1 MAGKKESTYMYNA
14 KMSMRNLGND
24 LASSYFTNTINT
36 ASDVK
41 NGYQEVVN
49 SKKSSGFNGIKNRL
63 KQTALFKFASDLTK
77 NAFEGLRTGKFY
89 KSDDDLFGFDESA
102 FDFDFDTSSS
112 GGDFFYD
119 DSGDGTP
126 QQASSEPAKSY
137 NGDMA
142 TFGAV
147 GKLAKSMTGASKA
160 SSNAVINATVE
171 GLFKT
176 AHSINQTIV
185 SATSDLKAEVIEHK
199 GYLKSIAETAKEQL
213 VQQQKLVALQTE
225 MLTEHKAMKEMF
237 SDYMLPKINKKE
249 DEKERGVPEWYNA
262 IRKGDMLTAGKS
274 AAGEAFRAIDME
286 KTQGAFGLAKA
297 MLPMLLMTMGANPF
311 KFIKDFVIEGKLNK
325 WFGLDKFSQ
334 KIERMVGSTQDFAN
348 RQFQT
353 MSLSSNATARAVGKA
368 LMVKPES
375 LDKVATDKY
384 DKSGKVFFDGATREA
399 IVNVIPTY
407 LSSMVSLLSGKER
420 TVYDYNKGVFKT
432 ISQAKQEFQDN
443 RPKLDYEYERLAE
456 ILKKNMKDDDRKNL
470 DDERFLKLTKY
481 MMENMAKSGYD
492 ISTLKNHNYND
503 AKLHMDLKDD
513 QLSESDFYK
522 LRDLMYK
529 AETNKDTS
537 DSFWSI
543 NKSTKNYVWDRN
555 NYNVDYAQNARMNGG
570 IAMFNR
576 SDLLDQGA
584 VVGFGGG
591 KGKKMTYNYQN
602 PMAGENI
609 VDMSRKDGKVG
620 NIFGT
625 TMSDDEIALTREFI
639 KDNMGSL
646 LGLFK
651 ANMANALKD
660 LANTKLGDKLELKE
674 SEVYK
679 NLMKTSPYELE
690 AIIGHQRK
698 IERIVSGKLA
708 TEVFNQE
715 LDDFN
720 VTEKDKER
728 MADVLTDPTL
738 SEDERTKKAKAI
750 LYHSSEFKKK
760 LEEFKGKF
768 RDKTGIDIDEK
779 VESVQDAIN
788 DAKITATDVATGGT
802 ATDIGEKVDNAKKTI
817 KDYASK
823 AGDMVKDATT
833 SGVAKTKEF
842 YEKNKETIWN
852 VSKAA
857 MIGVAGIGIFKT
869 LKKSMV
875 GPLIGMTGLASPI
888 ALGAIALG
896 AGIYAYKNN
905 IFDKLFGDNKKAK
918 ELREKT
924 GRILKSTLVVGG
936 GIAGISGI
944 LSLATPLGFIG
955 PVNAALAGLAISIAG
970 ESKGFKKFLFGTE
983 EGSFLSNL
991 KTWMIGDKES
1001 GKKGILTKMTEKVT
1015 GFFSK
1020 GFKSMGRWF
1029 KLDVWEPLKSTFKPI
1044 KDFMSNTATK
1054 ILGSFTGLGDK
1065 LTGSFTADFV
1075 KPFFSKMKEKVI
1087 DPVAGFFKKI
1097 FGGIFGFLGKIIAA
1111 PFKGLRTLITGQTDS
1126 TVFASNYGSSNAQ
1139 VAEKAEYK
1147 ANMSAKEKL
1156 WNANKYK
1163 SLTEIMADST
1173 LSDKDKKTLR
1183 KMRAKE
1189 AMRDANEKAAK
1200 EATQKAKEEDE
1211 KDKEGKSGQ
1220 GIWDTATKYY
1230 FNQNKITSKIFG
1242 AFMGN
1247 STLCGLAALAQA
1259 ISAVLDTKVE
1269 PAMLA
1274 KRSFGWVGSRDG
1286 VSPEFMLE
1294 VCRKFGIGARYMKN
1308 PKAETM
1314 KKILKK
1320 DTIMIVEV
1328 DDFETDNLHY
1338 LVVRRIEGGMAYY
1351 SDPARRKN
1359 MVVSVDVL
1367 EAKARRAVYLYRK
1380 ADTSSQVA
1388 TGAPSVPITKEAE
1401 VIDPQKMV
1409 NEAKEA
1415 RMNGIV
1421 GTVKDLIN
1429 KAKGNVA
1436 NAKASDTGDAD
1447 EILEADGSKVKPGLI
1462 SKIKG
1467 LYNSAKDRVVGA
1479 ATSAKEKLLGATS
1492 KKKAAEYMTGK
1503 KSDLYI
1509 MLKDWKK
1516 KYQEDAIRLKETI
1529 ELQTSSLAYNAE
1541 YIKRI
1546 LVKVHGDIPGFGD
1559 KDIKN
1564 RHFSKL
1570 GNWFKRQWRRAKA
1583 LPGKIMSFL
1592 YTKFLQPIWDATKK
1606 TFGAFKMFLWNFPKW
1621 IFKQGWS
1628 KIVKPMLSLGFNMIK
1643 GFYGA
1648 FKNVAGFFKDIA
1660 VGFVKGVGTVFR
1672 MAVKGLFDSVVYT
1685 ITHLKDIMTGVGKAI
1700 WTAVKGVGH
1709 FIKWGVEAIG
1719 STIKWTVETI
1729 GKGIGWLITKAVDLA
1744 GFVGRSILGLFG
1756 MKRKAALQE
1765 VFVVGGTLDS
1775 VRVVEVVKAVG
1786 AVDLEYT
1793 ESLEKKLG
1801 PGAGAIQK
1809 AIRSG
1814 RSAWERM
1821 TGRRKSPN
1829 MKSGEEYAKIDKKQ
1843 DAEAQ
1848 QAIAYVDGEGKPAE
1862 EKKETSWWEKLFGGL
1877 ILGFAAWKTGLL
1889 GTIVDALK
1897 SGFGS
1902 LKDWLK
1908 KFFFGDDDD
1917 PEKIADQDKDRS
1929 DKNAYGYGTFGK
1941 SIEKWDQFLEKGPF
1955 GLKGGHIDRGL
1966 QKDHAI
1972 VSGVHA
1978 VAKPLLKAG
1987 AKIGLTQAAYRGG
2000 KAMTTAAFSWV
2011 KTHFL
2016 DAVKTWLKTSK
2027 VVKWFFSTRMVEGII
2042 KFFAKFGEKAAK
2054 DGAKAVAK
2062 NTAETTLRSAAY
2074 VAPPVGFIVD
2084 ALFFIGEFLW
2094 GMWKSSDIMGLN
2106 SNKVTWSMRLAVGF
2120 ANALYGLATTKW
2132 FLAWVP
2138 FVCPIDWIARNAYYY
2153 IFASDEE
2160 KAEYDKNHEEWEKD
2174 MKKLLEEEERKN
2186 KDQRAIEERLAKERM
2201 KIVDGAMDINDDSG
2215 WDYKPMTTTTN
2226 LDAEAAEVE
2235 SQKRLVGTPDA
2246 ELKKV
2251 ALEQSSKY
2259 TKEGKEAEDNKKRAE
2274 LEKKIAD
2281 RKAEDARREAERQAK
2296 KEAQEAKHNEAKKRM
2311 LGEMY
2316 GDGPLTGYGS
2326 ISVMTEE
2333 QKKKL
2338 KAGNNMFNR
2347 MVGKNVGPS
2356 PMEAAKE
2363 AIKNGQ
2369 DPNAAAKAAA
2379 DGQSV
2384 IAENVTLPA
2393 GSDPLSTDTTTQ
2405 SADSVVSNIRDYEAG
2420 PSNAMT
2426 DALNAAMFGGNA
2438 DFIKNLNLTAL
2449 ASSIGGMFGIDMFGN
2464 SLNSGGEG
2472 GTDGGGMPSGVV
2484 DYGKADTSG
2493 VKSLMSKYPSYKPQ
2507 MVQAWNTAK
2516 NLFGLNTARDLFRI
2530 SYSESGWNP
2539 TIVNP
2544 SQYPAAG
2551 LFQVVPGSR
2560 VEWGFDGRND
2570 NPINHTPEDQVIRVG
2585 KAMMKKMK
2593 EKGRDPVYKY
2603 MYRALHLPVSV
2614 NQDDNWYYYGKN
2626 GPRPSWYT
2634 ANKALDLDGDG
2645 YVRNWEVERHGMKKW
2660 ASADASA
2667 KLLGFEGFVDGS
2679 SASASKSSAIKPPTT
2694 ANILAKGI
2702 NDALKEKSSD
2712 KDNGNVKAG
2721 YGPMRHVNQTSPKWN
2736 KLSMGGM
2743 SFKEAGC
2750 GPAVMAMLLDKLDI
2764 KYDMA
2769 ELVRKAVAMKQGP
2782 MGGTPM
2788 KYFKIVL
2795 AEHGV
2800 SSAILAT
2807 NVVKTFIS
2815 ELKAGK
2821 SPILLT
2827 VSSTGSPHFI
2837 IGKEIKNGR
2846 LYINDPEK
2854 TSSDAITL
2862 NDIRLRKAK
2871 AILVYKVKGSV
2882 KNKLRTAIDV
2892 VKGGYGAVKS
2902 FIAPKFEGFGN
2913 AREAIYNV
2921 VERMVKSGAYGP
2933 AIINNTTS
2941 NNFDD
2946 ATKVIKAVK
2955 HAQSSSKNVTDLLSS
2970 IDSNIEKMT
2979 KSGTNEQIGDGS
2991 ILSSILTEV
3000 KNTNAYLA
3008 KLIEVM
3014 ANAVSGGNSKLTV
3027 NGRNIMTT
3035 VGGIPQPVTNGVSPD
3050 TVDFY
3055 RTVDRIVRGQ
3065 AL

>member
-147 GKLAKSMTGASKA
+147 GKLAKSMSGASKA

-470 DDERFLKLTKY
+470 DEERFLKLTKY
-481 MMENMAKSGYD
+481 MMENMSRAGYD
-492 ISTLKNHNYND
+492 IATLKNHNYND

-646 LGLFK
+646 FGLFK

-660 LANTKLGDKLELKE
+660 LADTKLGDKLGLKE

-698 IERIVSGKLA
+698 IERIISGKLA

-750 LYHSSEFKKK
+750 LYGSSEFKKK

-768 RDKTGIDIDEK
+768 KDKTGIDIDAK

-823 AGDMVKDATT
+823 AGDMVKDATS
-833 SGVAKTKEF
+833 SGIAKTKEF

-991 KTWMIGDKES
+991 KVWMIGDKES

-1075 KPFFSKMKEKVI
+1075 KPFFAKMKEKVI

-1259 ISAVLDTKVE
+1259 ISAILDTKVE

-1294 VCRKFGIGARYMKN
+1294 VCRKLGIGARYMKN

-1359 MVVSVDVL
+1359 MVVSVDLL

-1436 NAKASDTGDAD
+1436 KAKTSDTGDAD

-1648 FKNVAGFFKDIA
+1648 FKNVVGFFKDIA

-1801 PGAGAIQK
+1801 PGAGVIQK

-1814 RSAWERM
+1814 RSTWERL

-1862 EKKETSWWEKLFGGL
+1862 EKKETSWWEKLLGIGALGFGLWKSGILGKLFDVLSGLKDKLFEFLGVKDNKEEDFKDKPSRDRPAFGYGAFGDLVEWKDQILEKTGVTGSLNRDRERNMAYSSWTHLGLKLGAKVGITQLAVKGAKKGFKAISAQILKEIAEFGASSFGKKLFGKEAKGGL
-1877 ILGFAAWKTGLL
+1877 SKVFKMLMEKATKAAEKKVAQ
-1889 GTIVDALK
+1889 GTAEATVRTA
-1897 SGFGS
+1897 
-1902 LKDWLK
+1902 
-1908 KFFFGDDDD
+1908 
-1917 PEKIADQDKDRS
+1917 
-1929 DKNAYGYGTFGK
+1929 AYG
-1941 SIEKWDQFLEKGPF
+1941 
-1955 GLKGGHIDRGL
+1955 
-1966 QKDHAI
+1966 
-1972 VSGVHA
+1972 
-1978 VAKPLLKAG
+1978 
-1987 AKIGLTQAAYRGG
+1987 
-2000 KAMTTAAFSWV
+2000 
-2011 KTHFL
+2011 
-2016 DAVKTWLKTSK
+2016 
-2027 VVKWFFSTRMVEGII
+2027 
-2042 KFFAKFGEKAAK
+2042 
-2054 DGAKAVAK
+2054 
-2062 NTAETTLRSAAY
+2062 
-2074 VAPPVGFIVD
+2074 APPVGLLID
-2084 ALFFIGEFLW
+2084 ALFALGNFIY
-2094 GMWKSSDIMGLN
+2094 GMWNAKDIMGLT
-2106 SNKVTWSMRLAVGF
+2106 KVSWKMRFAVGF
-2120 ANALYGLATTKW
+2120 ASAVYDIFSSKLVFAWIPIVVPLE
-2132 FLAWVP
+2132 FLA
-2138 FVCPIDWIARNAYYY
+2138 RNIYYY
-2153 IFASDEE
+2153 CIANDEE
-2160 KAEYDKNHEEWEKD
+2160 KIAYDKDHAKWE
-2174 MKKLLEEEERKN
+2174 
-2186 KDQRAIEERLAKERM
+2186 
-2201 KIVDGAMDINDDSG
+2201 
-2215 WDYKPMTTTTN
+2215 
-2226 LDAEAAEVE
+2226 
-2235 SQKRLVGTPDA
+2235 
-2246 ELKKV
+2246 ELKK
-2251 ALEQSSKY
+2251 AEDEKERKAREAQEKNMKQLQETSKDFEDGFKY
-2259 TKEGKEAEDNKKRAE
+2259 TDTGFFDIDTSAIKAPSLSQTE
-2274 LEKKIAD
+2274 LD
-2281 RKAEDARREAERQAK
+2281 RMNAQVKQNTVNA
-2296 KEAQEAKHNEAKKRM
+2296 EAQEAERNKRYQENKEKARKDRDESVKRM
-2311 LGEMY
+2311 IYTDDG
-2316 GDGPLTGYGS
+2316 GNVVGAGPLAGYGS

-2347 MVGKNVGPS
+2347 MVGKDVGPS

-2393 GSDPLSTDTTTQ
+2393 GSDPLSTDAVVQ

-2420 PSNAMT
+2420 PSNSMT

-2464 SLNSGGEG
+2464 SLNSGDGSTSG
-2472 GTDGGGMPSGVV
+2472 GTYGGTEYTGTPDNRKLQERAKDPAFRKKMQDMWNYAS
-2484 DYGKADTSG
+2484 
-2493 VKSLMSKYPSYKPQ
+2493 SKWGPD
-2507 MVQAWNTAK
+2507 V
-2516 NLFGLNTARDLFRI
+2516 ARNMLAI
-2530 SYSESGWNP
+2530 SYSESRWRQDAYNKTGG
-2539 TIVNP
+2539 
-2544 SQYPAAG
+2544 AAG
-2551 LFQVVPGSR
+2551 MFQVISKYRPA
-2560 VEWGFDGRND
+2560 WGFAPNEDPRNFSPMEQIARVGPKLMSQLGRHEPTVHNLYAILHY
-2570 NPINHTPEDQVIRVG
+2570 PKSLGYKPDQVVYSRGSLEYSWNHRLDRNKDGHV
-2585 KAMMKKMK
+2585 KAGEVTEFAAEAYPQTKKAAMEMGLTGYAVDK
-2593 EKGRDPVYKY
+2593 FNPYSVKQGTK
-2603 MYRALHLPVSV
+2603 MYTEGATLSQKAGLEA
-2614 NQDDNWYYYGKN
+2614 GN
-2626 GPRPSWYT
+2626 GP
-2634 ANKALDLDGDG
+2634 
-2645 YVRNWEVERHGMKKW
+2645 
-2660 ASADASA
+2660 
-2667 KLLGFEGFVDGS
+2667 
-2679 SASASKSSAIKPPTT
+2679 
-2694 ANILAKGI
+2694 
-2702 NDALKEKSSD
+2702 
-2712 KDNGNVKAG
+2712 AG
-2721 YGPMRHVNQTSPKWN
+2721 YGPIRHVNQTSSKWN
-2736 KLSMGGM
+2736 KLSMGGL
-2743 SFKEAGC
+2743 SFREAGC
-2750 GPAVMAMLLDKLDI
+2750 GPSVMAMLLDKLDI

-2769 ELVRKAVAMKQGP
+2769 ELVRKAIAMKQGP

-2788 KYFKIVL
+2788 SYFKSIL
-2795 AEHGV
+2795 AEHRIQ
-2800 SSAILAT
+2800 SSIVT
-2807 NVVKTFIS
+2807 SNVVKLFLA
-2815 ELKAGK
+2815 ELKAGR

-2827 VSSTGSPHFI
+2827 VSSTGAPHFI
-2837 IGKEIKNGR
+2837 IGKELRNNKI
-2846 LYINDPEK
+2846 YINDPEK
-2854 TSSDAITL
+2854 TNSEAITL
-2862 NDIRLRKAK
+2862 NDKRLRMAK
-2871 AILVYKVKGSV
+2871 AILIYKTKSAVAH
-2882 KNKLRTAIDV
+2882 KLRTAIDV

>member
-14 KMSMRNLGND
+14 KMSMRNIGND
-24 LASSYFTNTINT
+24 LVSSNFSNTKNTIT
-36 ASDVK
+36 DVK
-41 NGYQEVVN
+41 NGYQEIVN
-49 SKKSSGFNGIKNRL
+49 GRKSSGFNGIKNRL
-63 KQTALFKFASDLTK
+63 KQTALFRFATDLTK

-89 KSDDDLFGFDESA
+89 KSDDEMLGIDDSA
-102 FDFDFDTSSS
+102 FDFDFDIDTSS
-112 GGDFFYD
+112 GDNFFYD

-137 NGDMA
+137 SGDA
-142 TFGAV
+142 VTFGVV

-176 AHSINQTIV
+176 ANSINQTIV

-249 DEKERGVPEWYNA
+249 DETERGIPEWYNSM
-262 IRKGDMLTAGKS
+262 RKGQMLESIKS
-274 AAGEAFRAIDME
+274 IGGEAVRAIDME
-286 KTQGAFGLAKA
+286 KTQGMFSIAKA
-297 MLPMLLMTMGANPF
+297 MLPMLLMAYGKNPF
-311 KFIKDFVIEGKLNK
+311 KLVNDFILEPFLNK
-325 WFGLDKFSQ
+325 KFGLGDMSKKLERTFS
-334 KIERMVGSTQDFAN
+334 STQDFVN
-348 RQFQT
+348 RQFMT
-353 MSLSSNATARAVGKA
+353 MSLSSSPTLRAMGSA

-375 LDKVATDKY
+375 IDNVKTDKY
-384 DKSGKVFFDGATREA
+384 KPSERAFFDGATREA

-420 TVYDYNKGVFKT
+420 TVYDYNKGVFRTMSEVSREYK
-432 ISQAKQEFQDN
+432 DN
-443 RPKLDYEYERLAE
+443 LPTLDYETEKLTSLIE
-456 ILKKNMKDDDRKNL
+456 KKMDEKDKKNL
-470 DDERFLKLTKY
+470 DRDRLEQLSKIIMVNLS
-481 MMENMAKSGYD
+481 KSGYD
-492 ISTLKNHNYND
+492 LASIKNHSYAD
-503 AKLHMDLKDD
+503 AKSHFNLGDKE
-513 QLSESDFYK
+513 LSESDFYK
-522 LRDLMYK
+522 LRDIFARM
-529 AETNKDTS
+529 ETDEDTARR
-537 DSFWSI
+537 FQEL
-543 NKSTKNYVWDRN
+543 NKSTKNFTNSRN
-555 NYNVDYAQNARMNGG
+555 TYNENIATTGRMTGYMPLFNGSNKLDGGAALGLNGG
-570 IAMFNR
+570 R
-576 SDLLDQGA
+576 D
-584 VVGFGGG
+584 G
-591 KGKKMTYNYQN
+591 KGNVYNYEHPLQAEREQAILKN
-602 PMAGENI
+602 
-609 VDMSRKDGKVG
+609 KDGLVG

-625 TMSDDEIALTREFI
+625 TMSDEEVRMTREFSEENS
-639 KDNMGSL
+639 K
-646 LGLFK
+646 GLKIFK
-651 ANMANALKD
+651 GQINTFLKD
-660 LANTKLGDKLELKE
+660 IFNSDMVKKL
-674 SEVYK
+674 
-679 NLMKTSPYELE
+679 NLDSKKWYQDFMQTSPYALQS
-690 AIIGHQRK
+690 IIGFQKK
-698 IERIVSGKLA
+698 IEEITGGKL
-708 TEVFNQE
+708 TEELLNVE
-715 LDDFN
+715 LDRFD
-720 VTEKDKER
+720 VTDKDKEKIKEYL
-728 MADVLTDPTL
+728 ADTTL
-738 SEDERTKKAKAI
+738 SAEDRKKKIKDI
-750 LYHSSEFKKK
+750 LMSSSAFKKK
-760 LEEFKGKF
+760 VEELKSVFKK
-768 RDKTGIDIDEK
+768 RSGIDIDEK
-779 VESVQDAIN
+779 IQE
-788 DAKITATDVATGGT
+788 AKDTIDDVKSGGT
-802 ATDIGEKVDNAKKTI
+802 ETDLGDKVDKAKNTI
-817 KDYASK
+817 KDYALK
-823 AGDMVKDATT
+823 AKGMIKDATS
-833 SGVAKTKEF
+833 SGVEKTKEF

-991 KTWMIGDKES
+991 KVWMIGDKES
-1001 GKKGILTKMTEKVT
+1001 GKKGILTRMTEKVT

-1075 KPFFSKMKEKVI
+1075 KPFFAKMKEKVI

-1156 WNANKYK
+1156 WNDNKYK
-1163 SLTEIMADST
+1163 MTSLKDIDNIEG
-1173 LSDKDKKTLR
+1173 LSKKDKKTLR
-1183 KMRAKE
+1183 KMYVKE
-1189 AMRDANEKAAK
+1189 KMREHEEANAV
-1200 EATQKAKEEDE
+1200 QKAKEEDE

-1359 MVVSVDVL
+1359 MVVSVDLL

-1415 RMNGIV
+1415 HMNGIV

-1436 NAKASDTGDAD
+1436 NAKASDAGDAD

-1606 TFGAFKMFLWNFPKW
+1606 TFGAFKLFLWNFPKW

-1628 KIVKPMLSLGFNMIK
+1628 KIVKPMLNLGLNMIK

-1648 FKNVAGFFKDIA
+1648 FKNVVGFFKDIA

-1685 ITHLKDIMTGVGKAI
+1685 ITHLKDIMTGVGQAI

-1801 PGAGAIQK
+1801 PGAGVIQK

-1862 EKKETSWWEKLFGGL
+1862 EKKETSWWEKLLGIGALGFGLWKSGILGKLFDVLSGLKDKLFEFLGVKDNKEEDFKDKPSRDRPAFGYGAFGDLVEWKDQILEKTGVTGSLNRDRERNMAYSSWTHLGLKLGAKVGITQLAVKGAKKGFKAISSQILKEIAEFGASSFGKKLFGKEAKGGL
-1877 ILGFAAWKTGLL
+1877 SKVFKMLMEKATKAAEKKVAQ
-1889 GTIVDALK
+1889 GTAEATVRTA
-1897 SGFGS
+1897 
-1902 LKDWLK
+1902 
-1908 KFFFGDDDD
+1908 
-1917 PEKIADQDKDRS
+1917 
-1929 DKNAYGYGTFGK
+1929 AYG
-1941 SIEKWDQFLEKGPF
+1941 
-1955 GLKGGHIDRGL
+1955 
-1966 QKDHAI
+1966 
-1972 VSGVHA
+1972 
-1978 VAKPLLKAG
+1978 
-1987 AKIGLTQAAYRGG
+1987 
-2000 KAMTTAAFSWV
+2000 
-2011 KTHFL
+2011 
-2016 DAVKTWLKTSK
+2016 
-2027 VVKWFFSTRMVEGII
+2027 
-2042 KFFAKFGEKAAK
+2042 
-2054 DGAKAVAK
+2054 
-2062 NTAETTLRSAAY
+2062 
-2074 VAPPVGFIVD
+2074 APPVGLLID
-2084 ALFFIGEFLW
+2084 ALFALGNFIY
-2094 GMWKSSDIMGLN
+2094 GMWNAKDIMGLT
-2106 SNKVTWSMRLAVGF
+2106 KVSWKMRFAVGF
-2120 ANALYGLATTKW
+2120 ASAVYDIFSSKLVFAWIPIVVPLE
-2132 FLAWVP
+2132 FLA
-2138 FVCPIDWIARNAYYY
+2138 RNIYYY
-2153 IFASDEE
+2153 CIANDEE
-2160 KAEYDKNHEEWEKD
+2160 KIAYDKDHAKWE
-2174 MKKLLEEEERKN
+2174 
-2186 KDQRAIEERLAKERM
+2186 
-2201 KIVDGAMDINDDSG
+2201 
-2215 WDYKPMTTTTN
+2215 
-2226 LDAEAAEVE
+2226 
-2235 SQKRLVGTPDA
+2235 
-2246 ELKKV
+2246 ELKK
-2251 ALEQSSKY
+2251 AEDEKERKAREAQEKNMKQLQETSKDFEDGFKY
-2259 TKEGKEAEDNKKRAE
+2259 TDTGFFDIDTTAIKAPSLSQTE
-2274 LEKKIAD
+2274 LD
-2281 RKAEDARREAERQAK
+2281 RMNAQVKQNTVNA
-2296 KEAQEAKHNEAKKRM
+2296 EAQEAERNKRYQENKEKARKDRDESVKRM
-2311 LGEMY
+2311 IYTDDG
-2316 GDGPLTGYGS
+2316 GNTVGAGPLAGYGS

-2347 MVGKNVGPS
+2347 MVGKDVGPS

-2384 IAENVTLPA
+2384 IADNVTLPA
-2393 GSDPLSTDTTTQ
+2393 GSDPLSTDAVVQ

-2420 PSNAMT
+2420 PSNSMT

-2464 SLNSGGEG
+2464 SLNSGDG

-2507 MVQAWNTAK
+2507 MVAAWNTAK

-2585 KAMMKKMK
+2585 RAMMKKMK

-2679 SASASKSSAIKPPTT
+2679 SATASKSSAIKPPTT

-2712 KDNGNVKAG
+2712 KDSGNVKAG

-2902 FIAPKFEGFGN
+2902 FVAPKFEGFGN

>member
-137 NGDMA
+137 SGDMA

-456 ILKKNMKDDDRKNL
+456 ILKKNMSKDDRDNL
-470 DDERFLKLTKY
+470 DEERFLKLTKY
-481 MMENMAKSGYD
+481 MMENMSRSGYD
-492 ISTLKNHNYND
+492 IATLKNHNYND

-529 AETNKDTS
+529 AETNKDTA

-660 LANTKLGDKLELKE
+660 LADTKLGDKLGLKE

-698 IERIVSGKLA
+698 IERIISGKLA

-750 LYHSSEFKKK
+750 LYGSSEFKKK

-768 RDKTGIDIDEK
+768 KDKTGIDIDEK

-823 AGDMVKDATT
+823 AGDMVKDATS

-991 KTWMIGDKES
+991 KVWMIGDKES

-1075 KPFFSKMKEKVI
+1075 KPFFAKMKEKVI

-1156 WNANKYK
+1156 WNDNKYK
-1163 SLTEIMADST
+1163 MTSLKDIDNIEG
-1173 LSDKDKKTLR
+1173 LSKKDKKTLR
-1183 KMRAKE
+1183 KMYVKE
-1189 AMRDANEKAAK
+1189 KMREHEEANAV
-1200 EATQKAKEEDE
+1200 QKAKEEDE

-1359 MVVSVDVL
+1359 MVVSVDLL

-1380 ADTSSQVA
+1380 AETSTQVA
-1388 TGAPSVPITKEAE
+1388 TGAPSVPVNKEVE

-1436 NAKASDTGDAD
+1436 NAKASDAGDAD

-1606 TFGAFKMFLWNFPKW
+1606 TFGAFKLFLWNFPKW

-1628 KIVKPMLSLGFNMIK
+1628 KIVKPMLNLGLNMIK

-1648 FKNVAGFFKDIA
+1648 FKNVVGFFKDIA

-1862 EKKETSWWEKLFGGL
+1862 EKKETSWWEKLLGIGALGFGLWKSGILGKLFDVLSGLKDKLFEFLGVKDNKEEDFKDKPSRDRPAFGYGSFGDLVEWKDQILEKTGVTGSLNRDRERNMAYSSWAHLGLKLGTKVGVTQLAVKGAKKGFKAISSQILKEIAEFGASSFGKKLFGKEAKGGL
-1877 ILGFAAWKTGLL
+1877 SKVFKMLMEKATKAAEKKVAQ
-1889 GTIVDALK
+1889 GTAEATVRTA
-1897 SGFGS
+1897 
-1902 LKDWLK
+1902 
-1908 KFFFGDDDD
+1908 
-1917 PEKIADQDKDRS
+1917 
-1929 DKNAYGYGTFGK
+1929 AYG
-1941 SIEKWDQFLEKGPF
+1941 
-1955 GLKGGHIDRGL
+1955 
-1966 QKDHAI
+1966 
-1972 VSGVHA
+1972 
-1978 VAKPLLKAG
+1978 
-1987 AKIGLTQAAYRGG
+1987 
-2000 KAMTTAAFSWV
+2000 
-2011 KTHFL
+2011 
-2016 DAVKTWLKTSK
+2016 
-2027 VVKWFFSTRMVEGII
+2027 
-2042 KFFAKFGEKAAK
+2042 
-2054 DGAKAVAK
+2054 
-2062 NTAETTLRSAAY
+2062 
-2074 VAPPVGFIVD
+2074 APPVGLLID
-2084 ALFFIGEFLW
+2084 ALFALGNFIY
-2094 GMWKSSDIMGLN
+2094 GMWNAKDIMGLT
-2106 SNKVTWSMRLAVGF
+2106 KVSWKMRFAVGF
-2120 ANALYGLATTKW
+2120 ASAVYDIFSSKLVFAWIPIVVPLE
-2132 FLAWVP
+2132 FLA
-2138 FVCPIDWIARNAYYY
+2138 RNIYYY
-2153 IFASDEE
+2153 CIANDEE
-2160 KAEYDKNHEEWEKD
+2160 KIAYDKDHAKWE
-2174 MKKLLEEEERKN
+2174 
-2186 KDQRAIEERLAKERM
+2186 
-2201 KIVDGAMDINDDSG
+2201 
-2215 WDYKPMTTTTN
+2215 
-2226 LDAEAAEVE
+2226 
-2235 SQKRLVGTPDA
+2235 
-2246 ELKKV
+2246 ELKK
-2251 ALEQSSKY
+2251 AEDEKERKAREAQEKNMKQLQETSKDFEDGFKY
-2259 TKEGKEAEDNKKRAE
+2259 TDTGFFDIDTSAIKAPSLSQTE
-2274 LEKKIAD
+2274 LD
-2281 RKAEDARREAERQAK
+2281 RMNAQVKQNTVNA
-2296 KEAQEAKHNEAKKRM
+2296 EAQEAERNKRYQENKEKARKDRDESVKRM
-2311 LGEMY
+2311 IYTDDG
-2316 GDGPLTGYGS
+2316 GNTVGAGPLVGYGS

-2384 IAENVTLPA
+2384 NADNVTLPA
-2393 GSDPLSTDTTTQ
+2393 GSDPLSTDAVVQ
-2405 SADSVVSNIRDYEAG
+2405 NADSVVSNIRDYEAG
-2420 PSNAMT
+2420 PSNSMT

-2464 SLNSGGEG
+2464 SLNSGDG

-2507 MVQAWNTAK
+2507 MVAAWNTAK

-2585 KAMMKKMK
+2585 RAMMKKMK

-2626 GPRPSWYT
+2626 GPRPSWYK
-2634 ANKALDLDGDG
+2634 ANSALDLDGDG

-2712 KDNGNVKAG
+2712 KNQDNGNVKAG

-2933 AIINNTTS
+2933 AVINNTTS

>member
-14 KMSMRNLGND
+14 KMSMRNIGND
-24 LASSYFTNTINT
+24 LVSSNFSNTKNTIT
-36 ASDVK
+36 DVK
-41 NGYQEVVN
+41 NGYQEIVN
-49 SKKSSGFNGIKNRL
+49 GRKSSGFNGIKNRL
-63 KQTALFKFASDLTK
+63 KQTALFRFATDLTK

-89 KSDDDLFGFDESA
+89 KSDDEMLGIDDSA
-102 FDFDFDTSSS
+102 FDFDFDIDTSS
-112 GGDFFYD
+112 GDNFFYD

-137 NGDMA
+137 SGDA
-142 TFGAV
+142 VTFGAV

-176 AHSINQTIV
+176 ANSINQTIV

-249 DEKERGVPEWYNA
+249 DETERGIPEWYNSM
-262 IRKGDMLTAGKS
+262 RKGQMLESMKS
-274 AAGEAFRAIDME
+274 IGGEAVRAIDME
-286 KTQGAFGLAKA
+286 KTQGMFSIAKA
-297 MLPMLLMTMGANPF
+297 MLPMLLMAYGKNPF
-311 KFIKDFVIEGKLNK
+311 KLVNDFILEPFLNK
-325 WFGLDKFSQ
+325 KFGLGDMSKKLERTFS
-334 KIERMVGSTQDFAN
+334 STQDFVN
-348 RQFQT
+348 RQFMT
-353 MSLSSNATARAVGKA
+353 MSLSSSPTLRAMGSA

-375 LDKVATDKY
+375 IDNVKTDKY
-384 DKSGKVFFDGATREA
+384 KPSERAFFDGATREA

-420 TVYDYNKGVFKT
+420 TVYDYNKGVFRTMSEVSREYK
-432 ISQAKQEFQDN
+432 DN
-443 RPKLDYEYERLAE
+443 LPTLDYETEKLTSLIE
-456 ILKKNMKDDDRKNL
+456 KKMDEKDKKNL
-470 DDERFLKLTKY
+470 DRDRLEQLSKIIMVNLS
-481 MMENMAKSGYD
+481 KSGYD
-492 ISTLKNHNYND
+492 LASIKNHSYAD
-503 AKLHMDLKDD
+503 AKSHFNLGDKE
-513 QLSESDFYK
+513 LSESDFYK
-522 LRDLMYK
+522 LRDIFARM
-529 AETNKDTS
+529 ETDEDTARR
-537 DSFWSI
+537 FQEL
-543 NKSTKNYVWDRN
+543 NKSTKNFTNSRN
-555 NYNVDYAQNARMNGG
+555 TYNENIATTGRMTGYMPLFNGSNKLDGGATLGLNGG
-570 IAMFNR
+570 R
-576 SDLLDQGA
+576 D
-584 VVGFGGG
+584 G
-591 KGKKMTYNYQN
+591 KGNVYNYEHPLQAEREQAILKN
-602 PMAGENI
+602 
-609 VDMSRKDGKVG
+609 KDGLVG

-625 TMSDDEIALTREFI
+625 TMSDEEVRMTREFSEENS
-639 KDNMGSL
+639 K
-646 LGLFK
+646 GLKIFK
-651 ANMANALKD
+651 GQINTFLKD
-660 LANTKLGDKLELKE
+660 IFNSDMVKKL
-674 SEVYK
+674 
-679 NLMKTSPYELE
+679 NLDSKKWYQDFMQTSPYALQS
-690 AIIGHQRK
+690 IIGFQKK
-698 IERIVSGKLA
+698 IEEITGGKL
-708 TEVFNQE
+708 TEELLNVE
-715 LDDFN
+715 LDRFD
-720 VTEKDKER
+720 VTDKDKEKIKEYL
-728 MADVLTDPTL
+728 ADTTL
-738 SEDERTKKAKAI
+738 SAEDRKKKIKDI
-750 LYHSSEFKKK
+750 LMSSSSFKKK
-760 LEEFKGKF
+760 VEELKSVFKK
-768 RDKTGIDIDEK
+768 RSGIDIDDKIQE
-779 VESVQDAIN
+779 
-788 DAKITATDVATGGT
+788 AKDTIDDIKSGGT
-802 ATDIGEKVDNAKKTI
+802 DTDLGDKVDKAKNTI
-817 KDYASK
+817 KDYALK
-823 AGDMVKDATT
+823 AKGMIKDATS
-833 SGVAKTKEF
+833 SGVEKTKEF

-857 MIGVAGIGIFKT
+857 MIGAAGVGIFKT

-875 GPLIGMTGLASPI
+875 GPLIGVTGLASPI

-944 LSLATPLGFIG
+944 LSMATPLGFIG

-1075 KPFFSKMKEKVI
+1075 KPFFAKMKEKVI

-1156 WNANKYK
+1156 WNENKYK
-1163 SLTEIMADST
+1163 MTSLNDIDNIEG
-1173 LSDKDKKTLR
+1173 LSKKDKKTLR
-1183 KMRAKE
+1183 KMYVKE
-1189 AMRDANEKAAK
+1189 KMREREEADAV
-1200 EATQKAKEEDE
+1200 QKAKEADE

-1259 ISAVLDTKVE
+1259 ISTVLDTKVE

-1359 MVVSVDVL
+1359 MVVSVDLL

-1380 ADTSSQVA
+1380 AETSSQVA

-1436 NAKASDTGDAD
+1436 KAKATDAVDAD

-1479 ATSAKEKLLGATS
+1479 ASSAKEKLLGATS

-1570 GNWFKRQWRRAKA
+1570 GNWFKKKWRAAKA

-1648 FKNVAGFFKDIA
+1648 FKNVVGFFKDIA
-1660 VGFVKGVGTVFR
+1660 VGFVKGVGTVFK

-1744 GFVGRSILGLFG
+1744 GFVGRSIMGLFG

-1801 PGAGAIQK
+1801 PGAGVIQK
-1809 AIRSG
+1809 AIKSG
-1814 RSAWERM
+1814 RSTWERL

-1862 EKKETSWWEKLFGGL
+1862 EKKETSWWEKLLGIGALGFGLWKSGILGKLFDVLSGLKDKLFEFLGVKDNKEEDFKDKPSRDRPAFGYGAFGDLVEWKDQILEKTGVTGSLNRDRERNMAYSSWTHLGLKLGTKVGVTQLAVKGAKKGFKAISAQILKEIAEFGASSFGKKLFGKEAKGGL
-1877 ILGFAAWKTGLL
+1877 SKVFKMLMEKATKAAEKKVAQ
-1889 GTIVDALK
+1889 GTAEATVRTA
-1897 SGFGS
+1897 
-1902 LKDWLK
+1902 
-1908 KFFFGDDDD
+1908 
-1917 PEKIADQDKDRS
+1917 
-1929 DKNAYGYGTFGK
+1929 AYG
-1941 SIEKWDQFLEKGPF
+1941 
-1955 GLKGGHIDRGL
+1955 
-1966 QKDHAI
+1966 
-1972 VSGVHA
+1972 
-1978 VAKPLLKAG
+1978 
-1987 AKIGLTQAAYRGG
+1987 
-2000 KAMTTAAFSWV
+2000 
-2011 KTHFL
+2011 
-2016 DAVKTWLKTSK
+2016 
-2027 VVKWFFSTRMVEGII
+2027 
-2042 KFFAKFGEKAAK
+2042 
-2054 DGAKAVAK
+2054 
-2062 NTAETTLRSAAY
+2062 
-2074 VAPPVGFIVD
+2074 APPVGLLID
-2084 ALFFIGEFLW
+2084 ALFALGNFIY
-2094 GMWKSSDIMGLN
+2094 GMWNAKDIMGLT
-2106 SNKVTWSMRLAVGF
+2106 KVSWKMRFAVGF
-2120 ANALYGLATTKW
+2120 ASAVYDIFSSKLVFAWIPIVVPLE
-2132 FLAWVP
+2132 FLA
-2138 FVCPIDWIARNAYYY
+2138 RNIYYY
-2153 IFASDEE
+2153 CIANDEE
-2160 KAEYDKNHEEWEKD
+2160 KIAYDKDHAKWE
-2174 MKKLLEEEERKN
+2174 
-2186 KDQRAIEERLAKERM
+2186 
-2201 KIVDGAMDINDDSG
+2201 
-2215 WDYKPMTTTTN
+2215 
-2226 LDAEAAEVE
+2226 
-2235 SQKRLVGTPDA
+2235 
-2246 ELKKV
+2246 ELKK
-2251 ALEQSSKY
+2251 AEDEKERKAREAQEKNMKQLQETSKDFEDGFKY
-2259 TKEGKEAEDNKKRAE
+2259 TDTGFFDIDTSAIKAPSLSQAE
-2274 LEKKIAD
+2274 LD
-2281 RKAEDARREAERQAK
+2281 RMNAQVKQNTVNA
-2296 KEAQEAKHNEAKKRM
+2296 EAQEAERNKRYQENKEKARKDRDESVKRM
-2311 LGEMY
+2311 IYTDDG
-2316 GDGPLTGYGS
+2316 GNVVGAGPLAGYGS

-2369 DPNAAAKAAA
+2369 DPNAATKAAA

-2384 IAENVTLPA
+2384 IVENVTLPA
-2393 GSDPLSTDTTTQ
+2393 GSDPLSTDAVVQ
-2405 SADSVVSNIRDYEAG
+2405 NADSVVSNIRDYEAG

-2464 SLNSGGEG
+2464 SLNSGDG

-2493 VKSLMSKYPSYKPQ
+2493 VKSLMSKHPSYKPQ

-2626 GPRPSWYT
+2626 GPRPSWYK
-2634 ANKALDLDGDG
+2634 ANSALDLDGDG

-2679 SASASKSSAIKPPTT
+2679 SATASKSSAIKPPTT
-2694 ANILAKGI
+2694 TNILAKGI

-2712 KDNGNVKAG
+2712 KNQDNGNVKAG

-2933 AIINNTTS
+2933 AVINNTTS

>member
-14 KMSMRNLGND
+14 KMSMRNIGND
-24 LASSYFTNTINT
+24 LVSSNFSNTKNTIT
-36 ASDVK
+36 DVK
-41 NGYQEVVN
+41 NGYQEIVN
-49 SKKSSGFNGIKNRL
+49 GRKSSGFNGIKNRL
-63 KQTALFKFASDLTK
+63 KQTALFRFATDLTK

-89 KSDDDLFGFDESA
+89 KSDDEMLGIDDSA
-102 FDFDFDTSSS
+102 FDFDFDIDTSS
-112 GGDFFYD
+112 GDNFFYD

-137 NGDMA
+137 SGDIA
-142 TFGAV
+142 TFGVV

-176 AHSINQTIV
+176 ANSINQTIV

-249 DEKERGVPEWYNA
+249 DETERGIPEWYNSM
-262 IRKGDMLTAGKS
+262 RKGQMLESMKS
-274 AAGEAFRAIDME
+274 IGGEAVRAIDME
-286 KTQGAFGLAKA
+286 KTQGMFSIAKA
-297 MLPMLLMTMGANPF
+297 MLPMLLMAYGKNPF
-311 KFIKDFVIEGKLNK
+311 KLVNDFILEPFLNK
-325 WFGLDKFSQ
+325 KFGLGDMSKKLERTFS
-334 KIERMVGSTQDFAN
+334 STQDFVN
-348 RQFQT
+348 RQFMT
-353 MSLSSNATARAVGKA
+353 MSLSSSPTLRAMGSA

-375 LDKVATDKY
+375 IDNVKTDKY
-384 DKSGKVFFDGATREA
+384 KPSERAFFDGATREA

-420 TVYDYNKGVFKT
+420 TVYDYNKGVFRTMSEVSREYK
-432 ISQAKQEFQDN
+432 DN
-443 RPKLDYEYERLAE
+443 LPTLDYETEKLTSLIE
-456 ILKKNMKDDDRKNL
+456 KKMDEKDKKNL
-470 DDERFLKLTKY
+470 DRDRLEQLSKIIMVNLS
-481 MMENMAKSGYD
+481 KSGYD
-492 ISTLKNHNYND
+492 LASIKNHSYAD
-503 AKLHMDLKDD
+503 AKSHFNLGDKE
-513 QLSESDFYK
+513 LSESDFYK
-522 LRDLMYK
+522 LRDIFARM
-529 AETNKDTS
+529 ETDEDTARR
-537 DSFWSI
+537 FQEL
-543 NKSTKNYVWDRN
+543 NKSTKNFTNSRN
-555 NYNVDYAQNARMNGG
+555 TYNENIATTGRMTGYMPLFNGS
-570 IAMFNR
+570 NK
-576 SDLLDQGA
+576 LDGGA
-584 VVGFGGG
+584 TLGLAGGRDG
-591 KGKKMTYNYQN
+591 KGNVYNYEHPLQAEREQAILKN
-602 PMAGENI
+602 
-609 VDMSRKDGKVG
+609 KDGLVG

-625 TMSDDEIALTREFI
+625 TMSDEEVRMTREFSEENS
-639 KDNMGSL
+639 K
-646 LGLFK
+646 GLKIFK
-651 ANMANALKD
+651 GQINTFLKD
-660 LANTKLGDKLELKE
+660 IFNSDMVKKL
-674 SEVYK
+674 
-679 NLMKTSPYELE
+679 NLDSKKWYQDFMQTSPYALQS
-690 AIIGHQRK
+690 IIGFQKK
-698 IERIVSGKLA
+698 IEEITGGKL
-708 TEVFNQE
+708 TEELLNVE
-715 LDDFN
+715 LDRFD
-720 VTEKDKER
+720 VTDKDKEKIKEYL
-728 MADVLTDPTL
+728 ADTTL
-738 SEDERTKKAKAI
+738 SAEDRKKKIKDI
-750 LYHSSEFKKK
+750 LMSSSAFKKK
-760 LEEFKGKF
+760 VEELKSVFKK
-768 RDKTGIDIDEK
+768 RSGIDIDEK
-779 VESVQDAIN
+779 IQE
-788 DAKITATDVATGGT
+788 AKDTIDDVKSGGT
-802 ATDIGEKVDNAKKTI
+802 ETDLGDKVDKAKNTI
-817 KDYASK
+817 KDYALK
-823 AGDMVKDATT
+823 AKGMIKDATS
-833 SGVAKTKEF
+833 SGVEKTKEF

-991 KTWMIGDKES
+991 KVWMIGDKES

-1075 KPFFSKMKEKVI
+1075 KPFFTKMKEKVI

-1156 WNANKYK
+1156 WNDNKYK
-1163 SLTEIMADST
+1163 MTSLKDIDNIEG
-1173 LSDKDKKTLR
+1173 LSKKDKKTLR
-1183 KMRAKE
+1183 KMYVKE
-1189 AMRDANEKAAK
+1189 KMREHEEANAV
-1200 EATQKAKEEDE
+1200 QKAKEEDE

-1274 KRSFGWVGSRDG
+1274 KRSFGWAGSRDG

-1429 KAKGNVA
+1429 KAKGNIA
-1436 NAKASDTGDAD
+1436 NAKASDAGDAD

-1570 GNWFKRQWRRAKA
+1570 GNWFKRQWRAAKA

-1606 TFGAFKMFLWNFPKW
+1606 TFGAFKLFLWNFPKW

-1648 FKNVAGFFKDIA
+1648 FKNVVGFFKDIA

-1729 GKGIGWLITKAVDLA
+1729 GKGIGWLISRAVDLV

-1814 RSAWERM
+1814 RSTWERL

-1862 EKKETSWWEKLFGGL
+1862 EKKETSWWEKLLGIGALGFGLWKSGILGKLFDVLSGLKDKLFEFLGVKDNKEEDFKDKPSRDRPAFGYGAFGDLVEWKDQILEKTGVTGSLNRDRERNMAYSSWTHLGLKLGTKVGVTQLAVKGAKKGFKAISAQILKEIAEFGASSFGKKLFGKEAKGGL
-1877 ILGFAAWKTGLL
+1877 SKVFKMLMEKATKAAEKKVAQ
-1889 GTIVDALK
+1889 GTAEATVRTA
-1897 SGFGS
+1897 
-1902 LKDWLK
+1902 
-1908 KFFFGDDDD
+1908 
-1917 PEKIADQDKDRS
+1917 
-1929 DKNAYGYGTFGK
+1929 AYG
-1941 SIEKWDQFLEKGPF
+1941 
-1955 GLKGGHIDRGL
+1955 
-1966 QKDHAI
+1966 
-1972 VSGVHA
+1972 
-1978 VAKPLLKAG
+1978 
-1987 AKIGLTQAAYRGG
+1987 
-2000 KAMTTAAFSWV
+2000 
-2011 KTHFL
+2011 
-2016 DAVKTWLKTSK
+2016 
-2027 VVKWFFSTRMVEGII
+2027 
-2042 KFFAKFGEKAAK
+2042 
-2054 DGAKAVAK
+2054 
-2062 NTAETTLRSAAY
+2062 
-2074 VAPPVGFIVD
+2074 APPVGLLID
-2084 ALFFIGEFLW
+2084 ALFALGNFIY
-2094 GMWKSSDIMGLN
+2094 GMWNAKDIMGLT
-2106 SNKVTWSMRLAVGF
+2106 KVSWKMRFAVGF
-2120 ANALYGLATTKW
+2120 ASAVYDIFSSKLVFAWIPIVVPLE
-2132 FLAWVP
+2132 FLA
-2138 FVCPIDWIARNAYYY
+2138 RNIYYY
-2153 IFASDEE
+2153 CIANDEE
-2160 KAEYDKNHEEWEKD
+2160 KIAYDKDHAKWE
-2174 MKKLLEEEERKN
+2174 
-2186 KDQRAIEERLAKERM
+2186 
-2201 KIVDGAMDINDDSG
+2201 
-2215 WDYKPMTTTTN
+2215 
-2226 LDAEAAEVE
+2226 
-2235 SQKRLVGTPDA
+2235 
-2246 ELKKV
+2246 ELKK
-2251 ALEQSSKY
+2251 AEDEKERKAREAQEKNMKQLQETSKDFEDGFKY
-2259 TKEGKEAEDNKKRAE
+2259 TDTGFFDIDTSAIKAPSLSQAE
-2274 LEKKIAD
+2274 LD
-2281 RKAEDARREAERQAK
+2281 RMNAQVKQNTVNA
-2296 KEAQEAKHNEAKKRM
+2296 EAQEAERNKRYQENKEKARKDRDESVKRM
-2311 LGEMY
+2311 IYTDDG
-2316 GDGPLTGYGS
+2316 GNVVGAGPLAGYGS

-2384 IAENVTLPA
+2384 IADNVTLSA
-2393 GSDPLSTDTTTQ
+2393 GSDPLSTDAVVQ

-2420 PSNAMT
+2420 PSNSMT

-2464 SLNSGGEG
+2464 SLNSGDG

-2484 DYGKADTSG
+2484 DYGKADSSG

-2516 NLFGLNTARDLFRI
+2516 SLFGLNTARDLFRI

-2626 GPRPSWYT
+2626 GPRPSWYK
-2634 ANKALDLDGDG
+2634 ANSALDLDGDG

-2679 SASASKSSAIKPPTT
+2679 SATASKSSAIKPPTT
-2694 ANILAKGI
+2694 TNILAKGI

-2970 IDSNIEKMT
+2970 IDSNIEKMS
-2979 KSGTNEQIGDGS
+2979 KAGTNEQIGDGS

>member
-14 KMSMRNLGND
+14 KMSMRNIGND
-24 LASSYFTNTINT
+24 LVSSNFSNTKNTIT
-36 ASDVK
+36 DVK
-41 NGYQEVVN
+41 NGYQEIVN
-49 SKKSSGFNGIKNRL
+49 GRKSSGFNGIKNRL
-63 KQTALFKFASDLTK
+63 KQTALFRFATDLTK

-89 KSDDDLFGFDESA
+89 KSDDEMLGIDDSA
-102 FDFDFDTSSS
+102 FDFDFDIDTSS
-112 GGDFFYD
+112 GDNFFYD

-137 NGDMA
+137 SGDIA

-176 AHSINQTIV
+176 ANSINQTIV

-249 DEKERGVPEWYNA
+249 DETERGIPEWYNSM
-262 IRKGDMLTAGKS
+262 RKGQMLESMKS
-274 AAGEAFRAIDME
+274 IGGEAVRAIDME
-286 KTQGAFGLAKA
+286 KTQGMFSIAKA
-297 MLPMLLMTMGANPF
+297 MLPMLLMAYGKNPF
-311 KFIKDFVIEGKLNK
+311 KLVNDFILEPFLNK
-325 WFGLDKFSQ
+325 KFGLGDMSKKLERTFS
-334 KIERMVGSTQDFAN
+334 STQDFVN
-348 RQFQT
+348 RQFMT
-353 MSLSSNATARAVGKA
+353 MSLSSSPTLRAMGSA

-375 LDKVATDKY
+375 IDNVKTDKY
-384 DKSGKVFFDGATREA
+384 KPSERAFFDGATREA

-420 TVYDYNKGVFKT
+420 TVYDYNKGVFRTMSEVSRAYK
-432 ISQAKQEFQDN
+432 DN
-443 RPKLDYEYERLAE
+443 LPTLDYETEKLTSLIE
-456 ILKKNMKDDDRKNL
+456 KKMDEKDKKNL
-470 DDERFLKLTKY
+470 DRDRLEQLSKIIMVNLS
-481 MMENMAKSGYD
+481 KSGYD
-492 ISTLKNHNYND
+492 LASIKNHSYAD
-503 AKLHMDLKDD
+503 AKSHFNLGDKE
-513 QLSESDFYK
+513 LSESDFYK
-522 LRDLMYK
+522 LRDIFARM
-529 AETNKDTS
+529 ETDEDTARR
-537 DSFWSI
+537 FQEL
-543 NKSTKNYVWDRN
+543 NKSTKNFTNSRN
-555 NYNVDYAQNARMNGG
+555 TYNENIATTGRMTGYMPLFNGS
-570 IAMFNR
+570 NK
-576 SDLLDQGA
+576 LDGGA
-584 VVGFGGG
+584 TLGLAGGRDG
-591 KGKKMTYNYQN
+591 KGNVYNYEHPLQAEREQAILKN
-602 PMAGENI
+602 
-609 VDMSRKDGKVG
+609 KDGLVG

-625 TMSDDEIALTREFI
+625 TMSDEEVRMTREFSEENS
-639 KDNMGSL
+639 K
-646 LGLFK
+646 GLKIFK
-651 ANMANALKD
+651 GQINTFLKD
-660 LANTKLGDKLELKE
+660 IFNSDMVKKL
-674 SEVYK
+674 
-679 NLMKTSPYELE
+679 NLDSKKWYQDFMQTSPYALQS
-690 AIIGHQRK
+690 IIGFQKK
-698 IERIVSGKLA
+698 IEEITGGKL
-708 TEVFNQE
+708 TEELLNVE
-715 LDDFN
+715 LDRFD
-720 VTEKDKER
+720 VTDKDKEKIKEYL
-728 MADVLTDPTL
+728 ADTTL
-738 SEDERTKKAKAI
+738 SAEDRKKKIKDI
-750 LYHSSEFKKK
+750 LMSSSAFKKK
-760 LEEFKGKF
+760 VEELKSVFKK
-768 RDKTGIDIDEK
+768 RSGIDIDEK
-779 VESVQDAIN
+779 IQE
-788 DAKITATDVATGGT
+788 AKDNIDDVKSGGT
-802 ATDIGEKVDNAKKTI
+802 ETDLGDKVDKAKNTI
-817 KDYASK
+817 KDYALK
-823 AGDMVKDATT
+823 AKGMIKDATS
-833 SGVAKTKEF
+833 SGVEKTKEF

-1075 KPFFSKMKEKVI
+1075 KPFFAKMKEKVI
-1087 DPVAGFFKKI
+1087 DPVTGFFKKI
-1097 FGGIFGFLGKIIAA
+1097 FGGIFGFLGKIISA

-1429 KAKGNVA
+1429 KAKGNIA
-1436 NAKASDTGDAD
+1436 NAKASSSNDGDAD

-1559 KDIKN
+1559 KDTKN

-1606 TFGAFKMFLWNFPKW
+1606 TFGAFKLFLWNFPKW

-1628 KIVKPMLSLGFNMIK
+1628 KIVKPMLNLGFNMIK
-1643 GFYGA
+1643 GIWGA
-1648 FKNVAGFFKDIA
+1648 VRNVAGFFKDIA

-1877 ILGFAAWKTGLL
+1877 LLGFAAWKTGLL

-1966 QKDHAI
+1966 QKDHSI
-1972 VSGVHA
+1972 VSGVHM
-1978 VAKPLLKAG
+1978 VARPLLKAG

-2027 VVKWFFSTRMVEGII
+2027 VVKWFFSTRMVEGIV

-2074 VAPPVGFIVD
+2074 VAPPIGFIVD
-2084 ALFFIGEFLW
+2084 ALFFVGEFLW

-2120 ANALYGLATTKW
+2120 ANALYGLATSKW
-2132 FLAWVP
+2132 FLAWIP
-2138 FVCPIDWIARNAYYY
+2138 IIFPIDWIARNAYYY
-2153 IFASDEE
+2153 IFANDEE

-2246 ELKKV
+2246 ELKKQ

-2281 RKAEDARREAERQAK
+2281 RKAADAKREAERQAK
-2296 KEAQEAKHNEAKKRM
+2296 KEAQEAKSEEARKRM
-2311 LGEMY
+2311 LGAMY
-2316 GDGPLTGYGS
+2316 GDGPLTGYGSAPDS

-2347 MVGKNVGPS
+2347 MTGKNVGLS
-2356 PMEAAKE
+2356 PIEAAKE

-2384 IAENVTLPA
+2384 NADTVTLPA
-2393 GSDPLSTDTTTQ
+2393 GSDPLSTDAVVQ
-2405 SADSVVSNIRDYEAG
+2405 SADSVVSNIREYEAG
-2420 PSNAMT
+2420 PSNSMT

-2438 DFIKNLNLTAL
+2438 SFIKNLNLTAL

-2464 SLNSGGEG
+2464 SLNSGDG
-2472 GTDGGGMPSGVV
+2472 GTSGGT
-2484 DYGKADTSG
+2484 YGGTEYTGTPDNRKLQERAKDPAFRKKMQDMWNYAS
-2493 VKSLMSKYPSYKPQ
+2493 SKWGPD
-2507 MVQAWNTAK
+2507 V
-2516 NLFGLNTARDLFRI
+2516 ARNMLAI
-2530 SYSESGWNP
+2530 SYSESRWRQDAYNKTGG
-2539 TIVNP
+2539 
-2544 SQYPAAG
+2544 AAG
-2551 LFQVVPGSR
+2551 MFQVIPKYR
-2560 VEWGFDGRND
+2560 PAWGFAPNEDPRNFSPMEQIARVGPKLMSQLGRHEPTVHNLYAILHY
-2570 NPINHTPEDQVIRVG
+2570 PKSLGYKPDQVVYSRGSLEYSWNHGLDRNKDGHV
-2585 KAMMKKMK
+2585 KAGEVTEFAAEAYPQTKKAAMEMGLTGYAVDK
-2593 EKGRDPVYKY
+2593 FNPYSVKQGTK
-2603 MYRALHLPVSV
+2603 MYTEGATLSQKAGLEA
-2614 NQDDNWYYYGKN
+2614 GN
-2626 GPRPSWYT
+2626 GP
-2634 ANKALDLDGDG
+2634 
-2645 YVRNWEVERHGMKKW
+2645 
-2660 ASADASA
+2660 
-2667 KLLGFEGFVDGS
+2667 
-2679 SASASKSSAIKPPTT
+2679 
-2694 ANILAKGI
+2694 
-2702 NDALKEKSSD
+2702 
-2712 KDNGNVKAG
+2712 AG
-2721 YGPMRHVNQTSPKWN
+2721 YGPIRHVNQTSSKWN
-2736 KLSMGGM
+2736 KLSMGGL
-2743 SFKEAGC
+2743 SFREAGC
-2750 GPAVMAMLLDKLDI
+2750 GPSVMAMLLDKLDI

-2769 ELVRKAVAMKQGP
+2769 ELVRKAIAMKQGP
-2782 MGGTPM
+2782 MSGTPM
-2788 KYFKIVL
+2788 SYFKSIL
-2795 AEHGV
+2795 AEHRIQ
-2800 SSAILAT
+2800 SSIVT
-2807 NVVKTFIS
+2807 SNVVKLFLA
-2815 ELKAGK
+2815 ELKAGR

-2827 VSSTGSPHFI
+2827 VSSTGAPHFI
-2837 IGKEIKNGR
+2837 IGKEIRNNKI
-2846 LYINDPEK
+2846 YINDPEK
-2854 TSSDAITL
+2854 TNSEAITL
-2862 NDIRLRKAK
+2862 NDKRLRMAK
-2871 AILVYKVKGSV
+2871 AILIYKTKSAVAH
-2882 KNKLRTAIDV
+2882 KLRTAIDV

>member
-14 KMSMRNLGND
+14 KMSMRNIGND
-24 LASSYFTNTINT
+24 LVSSNFSNTKNTIT
-36 ASDVK
+36 DVK
-41 NGYQEVVN
+41 NGYQEIVN
-49 SKKSSGFNGIKNRL
+49 GRKSSGFNGIKNRL
-63 KQTALFKFASDLTK
+63 KQTALFRFATDLTK

-89 KSDDDLFGFDESA
+89 KSDDEMLGIDDSA
-102 FDFDFDTSSS
+102 FDFDFDIDTSSS
-112 GGDFFYD
+112 GDNFFYD

-137 NGDMA
+137 SGDMA

-176 AHSINQTIV
+176 ANSINQTIV
-185 SATSDLKAEVIEHK
+185 SATSDLKAEIIEHK

-213 VQQQKLVALQTE
+213 VQQQKLVTLQTE

-249 DEKERGVPEWYNA
+249 DETERGIPEWYNSM
-262 IRKGDMLTAGKS
+262 RKGQMLESMKS
-274 AAGEAFRAIDME
+274 IGGEAVRAIDME
-286 KTQGAFGLAKA
+286 KTQGMFSIAKA
-297 MLPMLLMTMGANPF
+297 MLPMLLMAYGKNPF
-311 KFIKDFVIEGKLNK
+311 KLVNDFILEPFLNK
-325 WFGLDKFSQ
+325 KFGLGDMSKKLERTFS
-334 KIERMVGSTQDFAN
+334 STQDFVN
-348 RQFQT
+348 RQFMT
-353 MSLSSNATARAVGKA
+353 MSLSSSPTLRAMGSA

-375 LDKVATDKY
+375 IDNVKTDKY
-384 DKSGKVFFDGATREA
+384 KPSERAFFDGATREA

-420 TVYDYNKGVFKT
+420 TVYDYNKGVFRTMSEVSREYK
-432 ISQAKQEFQDN
+432 DN
-443 RPKLDYEYERLAE
+443 LPTLDYETEKLTSLIE
-456 ILKKNMKDDDRKNL
+456 KKMDEKDKKNL
-470 DDERFLKLTKY
+470 DRDRLEQLSKIIMVNLS
-481 MMENMAKSGYD
+481 KSGYD
-492 ISTLKNHNYND
+492 LASIKNHSYAD
-503 AKLHMDLKDD
+503 AKSHFNLGDKE
-513 QLSESDFYK
+513 LSESDFYK
-522 LRDLMYK
+522 LRDIFARM
-529 AETNKDTS
+529 ETDEDTARR
-537 DSFWSI
+537 FQEL
-543 NKSTKNYVWDRN
+543 NKSTKNFTNSRN
-555 NYNVDYAQNARMNGG
+555 TYNENIATTGRMTGYMSLFNGS
-570 IAMFNR
+570 NK
-576 SDLLDQGA
+576 LDGGA
-584 VVGFGGG
+584 TLGLAGGRDG
-591 KGKKMTYNYQN
+591 KGNVYNYEHPLQAEREQAILKN
-602 PMAGENI
+602 
-609 VDMSRKDGKVG
+609 KDGLVG

-625 TMSDDEIALTREFI
+625 TMSDEEVRMTREFSEENS
-639 KDNMGSL
+639 K
-646 LGLFK
+646 GLKIFK
-651 ANMANALKD
+651 GQINTFLKD
-660 LANTKLGDKLELKE
+660 IFNSDMVKKL
-674 SEVYK
+674 
-679 NLMKTSPYELE
+679 NLDSKKWYQDFMQTSPYALQS
-690 AIIGHQRK
+690 IIGFQKK
-698 IERIVSGKLA
+698 IEEITGGKL
-708 TEVFNQE
+708 TEELLNVE
-715 LDDFN
+715 LDRFD
-720 VTEKDKER
+720 VTDKDKEKIKEYL
-728 MADVLTDPTL
+728 ADTTL
-738 SEDERTKKAKAI
+738 SAEDRKKKIKDI
-750 LYHSSEFKKK
+750 LMSSSAFKKK
-760 LEEFKGKF
+760 VEELKSVFKK
-768 RDKTGIDIDEK
+768 RSGIDIDEK
-779 VESVQDAIN
+779 IQE
-788 DAKITATDVATGGT
+788 AKDTIDDVKSGGT
-802 ATDIGEKVDNAKKTI
+802 ETDLGDKVDKAKNTI
-817 KDYASK
+817 KDYALK
-823 AGDMVKDATT
+823 AKGMIKDATS
-833 SGVAKTKEF
+833 SGVEKTKEF

-991 KTWMIGDKES
+991 KVWMIGDKES

-1075 KPFFSKMKEKVI
+1075 KPFFTKMKEKVI

-1359 MVVSVDVL
+1359 MVVSVDLL

-1388 TGAPSVPITKEAE
+1388 TGAPSVPVTKEAE

-1429 KAKGNVA
+1429 KAKGNIA
-1436 NAKASDTGDAD
+1436 NAKATDAGDAD

-1479 ATSAKEKLLGATS
+1479 ATSAKDKLLGGAS

-1606 TFGAFKMFLWNFPKW
+1606 TFGAFKLFLWNFPKW

-1643 GFYGA
+1643 GIWGA
-1648 FKNVAGFFKDIA
+1648 VRNVVGFFKDIA

-1814 RSAWERM
+1814 RSTWERL

-1862 EKKETSWWEKLFGGL
+1862 EKKETSWWEKLLGIGALGFGLWKSGILGKLFDVLSGLKDKLFEFLGVKDNKEEDFKDKPSRDRPAFGYGAFGDLVEWKDQILEKTGVTGSLNRDRERNMAYSSWTHLGLKLGAKVGITQLAVKGAKKGFKAISSQILKEIAEFGASSFGKKLFGKEAKGGL
-1877 ILGFAAWKTGLL
+1877 SKVFKMLMEKATKAAEKKVAQ
-1889 GTIVDALK
+1889 GTAEATVRTA
-1897 SGFGS
+1897 
-1902 LKDWLK
+1902 
-1908 KFFFGDDDD
+1908 
-1917 PEKIADQDKDRS
+1917 
-1929 DKNAYGYGTFGK
+1929 AYG
-1941 SIEKWDQFLEKGPF
+1941 
-1955 GLKGGHIDRGL
+1955 
-1966 QKDHAI
+1966 
-1972 VSGVHA
+1972 
-1978 VAKPLLKAG
+1978 
-1987 AKIGLTQAAYRGG
+1987 
-2000 KAMTTAAFSWV
+2000 
-2011 KTHFL
+2011 
-2016 DAVKTWLKTSK
+2016 
-2027 VVKWFFSTRMVEGII
+2027 
-2042 KFFAKFGEKAAK
+2042 
-2054 DGAKAVAK
+2054 
-2062 NTAETTLRSAAY
+2062 
-2074 VAPPVGFIVD
+2074 APPVGLLID
-2084 ALFFIGEFLW
+2084 ALFALGNFIY
-2094 GMWKSSDIMGLN
+2094 GMWNAKDIMGLT
-2106 SNKVTWSMRLAVGF
+2106 KVSWKMRFAVGF
-2120 ANALYGLATTKW
+2120 ASAVYDIFSSKLVFAWIPIVVPLE
-2132 FLAWVP
+2132 FLA
-2138 FVCPIDWIARNAYYY
+2138 RNIYYY
-2153 IFASDEE
+2153 CIANDEE
-2160 KAEYDKNHEEWEKD
+2160 KIAYDKDHAKWE
-2174 MKKLLEEEERKN
+2174 
-2186 KDQRAIEERLAKERM
+2186 
-2201 KIVDGAMDINDDSG
+2201 
-2215 WDYKPMTTTTN
+2215 
-2226 LDAEAAEVE
+2226 
-2235 SQKRLVGTPDA
+2235 
-2246 ELKKV
+2246 ELKK
-2251 ALEQSSKY
+2251 AEDEKERKAREAQEKNMKQLQETSKDFEDGFKY
-2259 TKEGKEAEDNKKRAE
+2259 TDTGFFDIDTSAIKAPSLSQAE
-2274 LEKKIAD
+2274 LD
-2281 RKAEDARREAERQAK
+2281 RMNAQVKQNTVNA
-2296 KEAQEAKHNEAKKRM
+2296 EAQEAERNKRYQENKEKARKDRDESVKRM
-2311 LGEMY
+2311 IYTDDG
-2316 GDGPLTGYGS
+2316 GNTVGAGPLAGYGS

-2393 GSDPLSTDTTTQ
+2393 GSDPLSTDAVVQ
-2405 SADSVVSNIRDYEAG
+2405 SADSVVSNVRDYEAG
-2420 PSNAMT
+2420 PSNTMT

-2464 SLNSGGEG
+2464 SLNSGDG

-2585 KAMMKKMK
+2585 RAMMKKMK

-2902 FIAPKFEGFGN
+2902 FVAPKFEGFGN

>member
-36 ASDVK
+36 ASDIK

-137 NGDMA
+137 SGDAA

-249 DEKERGVPEWYNA
+249 DERERGVPEWYNA

-311 KFIKDFVIEGKLNK
+311 KFVKDFLIEGKLNK
-325 WFGLDKFSQ
+325 WLGLDKVSQ

-353 MSLSSNATARAVGKA
+353 MSLSSNSTARAVGKA

-456 ILKKNMKDDDRKNL
+456 ILKKNMGKEDRDNL
-470 DDERFLKLTKY
+470 DEERFLKLTKY
-481 MMENMAKSGYD
+481 MMENLSKSGYD

-555 NYNVDYAQNARMNGG
+555 NYNVEYAQNARMNGG
-570 IAMFNR
+570 IAAFNR

-591 KGKKMTYNYQN
+591 KGRKMTFNYQN

-646 LGLFK
+646 FGLFK

-660 LANTKLGDKLELKE
+660 LADTKLGDKIGLKE

-698 IERIVSGKLA
+698 IERIISGKLA

-750 LYHSSEFKKK
+750 LYSSSEFKKK
-760 LEEFKGKF
+760 LEEFKSKF
-768 RDKTGIDIDEK
+768 KDKTGIDIDAK

-788 DAKITATDVATGGT
+788 DAKVTATDVATGGT
-802 ATDIGEKVDNAKKTI
+802 LTNVGEKVDNAKKTI
-817 KDYASK
+817 KDYAVK
-823 AGDMVKDATT
+823 AGDMVKDATS
-833 SGVAKTKEF
+833 SGIAKTKEF

-905 IFDKLFGDNKKAK
+905 IFDKLFGDSKKAK

-944 LSLATPLGFIG
+944 LSMATPLGFIG

-991 KTWMIGDKES
+991 KVWMIGDKES
-1001 GKKGILTKMTEKVT
+1001 GKKGILTRMTEKVT

-1075 KPFFSKMKEKVI
+1075 KPFFAKMKEKVI

-1097 FGGIFGFLGKIIAA
+1097 FGGIFGFLGKIISA

-1126 TVFASNYGSSNAQ
+1126 TVFASNYGSSNTQ

-1156 WNANKYK
+1156 WNDNKYK
-1163 SLTEIMADST
+1163 MTSLKDIDNIEG
-1173 LSDKDKKTLR
+1173 LSKKDKKTLR
-1183 KMRAKE
+1183 KMYVKE
-1189 AMRDANEKAAK
+1189 KMREHEEANAV
-1200 EATQKAKEEDE
+1200 QKAKEEDE

-1259 ISAVLDTKVE
+1259 ISAVLDTKIE

-1294 VCRKFGIGARYMKN
+1294 VCRKFGIGARYVKN

-1359 MVVSVDVL
+1359 MAISADLL

-1388 TGAPSVPITKEAE
+1388 TGAPSVPINKEVE

-1436 NAKASDTGDAD
+1436 KAKASDAGDAD
-1447 EILEADGSKVKPGLI
+1447 EILEADGSKVNRGFI
-1462 SKIKG
+1462 SKVKG

-1479 ATSAKEKLLGATS
+1479 ATSAKDKLLGAAS

-1592 YTKFLQPIWDATKK
+1592 YTKFLQPMWEATKQ

-1628 KIVKPMLSLGFNMIK
+1628 KIVKPMLNLGFNMIK

-1648 FKNVAGFFKDIA
+1648 FKNVVGFFKDIA

-1814 RSAWERM
+1814 RSTWERL

-1829 MKSGEEYAKIDKKQ
+1829 MKSGEEYSKIDKKQ

-1877 ILGFAAWKTGLL
+1877 LLGFAAWKTGLL
-1889 GTIVDALK
+1889 GAIFNGLK
-1897 SGFGS
+1897 EGFGT

-1917 PEKIADQDKDRS
+1917 PDKIADQDKDRS

-1941 SIEKWDQFLEKGPF
+1941 GVEKWDQILESGPF

-1966 QKDHAI
+1966 QKDHSI
-1972 VSGVHA
+1972 VSGVHMIA
-1978 VAKPLLKAG
+1978 RPLLKAG
-1987 AKIGLTQAAYRGG
+1987 AKVGLTQAAYRGG
-2000 KAMTTAAFSWV
+2000 KAVAGAAFSWV
-2011 KTHFL
+2011 KTHFV
-2016 DAVKTWLKTSK
+2016 DAVKTWLKSSR
-2027 VVKWFFSTRMVEGII
+2027 VVKWFFSTRMVEGTI

-2062 NTAETTLRSAAY
+2062 NTAESTLRTAAY

-2120 ANALYGLATTKW
+2120 ANALYGLATSKW
-2132 FLAWVP
+2132 FLAWIP
-2138 FVCPIDWIARNAYYY
+2138 IVCPIDWIARNAYYY
-2153 IFASDEE
+2153 MFANDEE

-2186 KDQRAIEERLAKERM
+2186 KDKKALNDRLAKEMM
-2201 KIVDGAMDINDDSG
+2201 KVTDGAMDINDDTG
-2215 WDYKPMTTTTN
+2215 WNYKPMTTTTN

-2235 SQKRLVGTPDA
+2235 SQKKLAGTPSD
-2246 ELKKV
+2246 ELKKT

-2296 KEAQEAKHNEAKKRM
+2296 KEAQEAKSEAAKKRM
-2311 LGEMY
+2311 AEAMY
-2316 GDGPLTGYGS
+2316 GHGPLEGYGS
-2326 ISVMTEE
+2326 ISVLSEE

-2338 KAGNNMFNR
+2338 NAGKNMFNR
-2347 MVGKNVGPS
+2347 MTGKDVGPS

-2384 IAENVTLPA
+2384 NADTVTLPA
-2393 GSDPLSTDTTTQ
+2393 GTDPLSVDPTTQ
-2405 SADSVVSNIRDYEAG
+2405 NADSTVSNIRDYEAG

-2426 DALNAAMFGGNA
+2426 DALNASMFGANA
-2438 DFIKNLNLTAL
+2438 GFIKNLNLTAL
-2449 ASSIGGMFGIDMFGN
+2449 ASSIGSMFGIDMFGN
-2464 SLNSGGEG
+2464 SLNSGEG

-2484 DYGKADTSG
+2484 DYGKADSSG

-2516 NLFGLNTARDLFRI
+2516 SLFGVNTARDLFRI
-2530 SYSESGWNP
+2530 SFSESGWNP

-2551 LFQVVPGSR
+2551 LFQVVPSSR
-2560 VEWGFDGRND
+2560 TDWGFDSRND

-2585 KAMMKKMK
+2585 RAMMRKMK
-2593 EKGRDPVYKY
+2593 DYGRDPVYKY

-2660 ASADASA
+2660 AAADASA
-2667 KLLGFEGFVDGS
+2667 KLLGFDGFVDGAS
-2679 SASASKSSAIKPPTT
+2679 SSKSSIIKPPTT

-2702 NDALKEKSSD
+2702 NDALKDKSSD
-2712 KDNGNVKAG
+2712 KAG

-2769 ELVRKAVAMKQGP
+2769 ELVRKAVSMKQGP

-2788 KYFKIVL
+2788 SYFKTVL

-2800 SSAILAT
+2800 SSAIIAT

-2902 FIAPKFEGFGN
+2902 FVAPKFEGFGN

-2955 HAQSSSKNVTDLLSS
+2955 HAQSSNKNVTDLLSS

>member
-1 MAGKKESTYMYNA
+1 MAGKKESTYTYNA

-24 LASSYFTNTINT
+24 LSASYFTNTKNVI
-36 ASDVK
+36 SDVK
-41 NGYQEVVN
+41 SGYQEVVN
-49 SKKSSGFNGIKNRL
+49 GKKSSGFNGIKNRL
-63 KQTALFKFASDLTK
+63 KQTALFKFATDLTK

-89 KSDDDLFGFDESA
+89 KSDDELYGMDESA
-102 FDFDFDTSSS
+102 FDFDFDIDTSS
-112 GGDFFYD
+112 GDNFFYD

-137 NGDMA
+137 KGDA
-142 TFGAV
+142 TTFGAV

-185 SATSDLKAEVIEHK
+185 SATSDLKAEIIEHK

-237 SDYMLPKINKKE
+237 TDYMLPKINKKE
-249 DEKERGVPEWYNA
+249 DETERGIPEWYNA
-262 IRKGDMLTAGKS
+262 MRKGKMLESVKS
-274 AAGEAFRAIDME
+274 IGGEAVRAVDME
-286 KTQGAFGLAKA
+286 KTQGMFSIAKA
-297 MLPMLLMTMGANPF
+297 MLPMLLMAYGKNPF
-311 KFIKDFVIEGKLNK
+311 KLVNDFVLEPFLNNK
-325 WFGLDKFSQ
+325 FGLGDMSKKLERTFS
-334 KIERMVGSTQDFAN
+334 STQDFVN
-348 RQFQT
+348 RQFMT
-353 MSLSSNATARAVGKA
+353 MSLSSSPTLRAMGSA

-375 LDKVATDKY
+375 IDNVKTDKY
-384 DKSGKVFFDGATREA
+384 KPSERAFFDGATREA

-420 TVYDYNKGVFKT
+420 TVYDYNKGVFRTMSEVSREYK
-432 ISQAKQEFQDN
+432 DN
-443 RPKLDYEYERLAE
+443 LPTLDYETEKLTSLIE
-456 ILKKNMKDDDRKNL
+456 KKMDEKDKKNL
-470 DDERFLKLTKY
+470 DRDRLEQLSKIIMVNLS
-481 MMENMAKSGYD
+481 KSGYD
-492 ISTLKNHNYND
+492 LASIKNHSYAD
-503 AKLHMDLKDD
+503 AKSHFNLGDKE
-513 QLSESDFYK
+513 LSESDFYK
-522 LRDLMYK
+522 LRDIFARM
-529 AETNKDTS
+529 ETDEDTARR
-537 DSFWSI
+537 FQEL
-543 NKSTKNYVWDRN
+543 NKSTKNFTNSRN
-555 NYNVDYAQNARMNGG
+555 TYNENIAVTGRMTGYMPLFNGS
-570 IAMFNR
+570 NK
-576 SDLLDQGA
+576 LDGGA
-584 VVGFGGG
+584 TLGLAGGRDG
-591 KGKKMTYNYQN
+591 KGNIYNYEHPLQAEREQAILKN
-602 PMAGENI
+602 
-609 VDMSRKDGKVG
+609 KDGLVG

-625 TMSDDEIALTREFI
+625 TMSDEEVEMTREFTEENR
-639 KDNMGSL
+639 KG
-646 LGLFK
+646 FK
-651 ANMANALKD
+651 IFKGQINTFLKD
-660 LANTKLGDKLELKE
+660 IFNSDMVKKL
-674 SEVYK
+674 
-679 NLMKTSPYELE
+679 NLDSKKWYQDFMQTSPYALQS
-690 AIIGHQRK
+690 IIGFQKK
-698 IERIVSGKLA
+698 IEEITGGKL
-708 TEVFNQE
+708 TEELLNVE
-715 LDDFN
+715 LDRFD
-720 VTEKDKER
+720 VTDKDKEKIKEYL
-728 MADVLTDPTL
+728 ADTTL
-738 SEDERTKKAKAI
+738 SAEDRKKKIKDI
-750 LYHSSEFKKK
+750 LMSSSAFKKK
-760 LEEFKGKF
+760 VEELKSVFKK
-768 RDKTGIDIDEK
+768 RSGIDIDEK
-779 VESVQDAIN
+779 IQDAKNVIN
-788 DAKITATDVATGGT
+788 DVSSGGSETDV
-802 ATDIGEKVDNAKKTI
+802 GEKIEKTKNTI
-817 KDYASK
+817 KDYAVK
-823 AGDMVKDATT
+823 AGDMVKDATK
-833 SGVAKTKEF
+833 SGIEKTKEF

-857 MIGVAGIGIFKT
+857 MIGAAGVGIFKT

-875 GPLIGMTGLASPI
+875 GPLIGVTGLASPI

-905 IFDKLFGDNKKAK
+905 IFDKLFGDSKKAK

-944 LSLATPLGFIG
+944 LSMATPLGFIG

-970 ESKGFKKFLFGTE
+970 ESKGFKRFLFGTE

-991 KTWMIGDKES
+991 KVWMIGDKES

-1075 KPFFSKMKEKVI
+1075 KPFFAKMKEKVI
-1087 DPVAGFFKKI
+1087 DPVTGFFKKI
-1097 FGGIFGFLGKIIAA
+1097 FGGIFGFLGKIISA
-1111 PFKGLRTLITGQTDS
+1111 PFKGLRTLVTGQTDS

-1147 ANMSAKEKL
+1147 ANISAKEKL
-1156 WNANKYK
+1156 WNENKYK
-1163 SLTEIMADST
+1163 MTSLKDIDNIEG
-1173 LSDKDKKTLR
+1173 LSAKDKKTLR
-1183 KMRAKE
+1183 KMYVKE
-1189 AMRDANEKAAK
+1189 KTREHNEKLAK

-1259 ISAVLDTKVE
+1259 ISAVLDAKIE
-1269 PAMLA
+1269 PATLA
-1274 KRSFGWVGSRDG
+1274 QKSFGWVGSRDG

-1308 PKAETM
+1308 PKSETM
-1314 KKILKK
+1314 IKILKK

-1359 MVVSVDVL
+1359 MVVSVDLL

-1388 TGAPSVPITKEAE
+1388 TGTPSVPINKEVE

-1436 NAKASDTGDAD
+1436 KAKASDTGDAD

-1467 LYNSAKDRVVGA
+1467 IYNSAKDRVVGA
-1479 ATSAKEKLLGATS
+1479 ATSAKDKLLGGAS

-1570 GNWFKRQWRRAKA
+1570 GNWFKRKWRQAKA
-1583 LPGKIMSFL
+1583 LPGKIISFL

-1628 KIVKPMLSLGFNMIK
+1628 KIVKPMLNLGFNMIK
-1643 GFYGA
+1643 GIWGA
-1648 FKNVAGFFKDIA
+1648 VRNVAGFFKDIA

-1685 ITHLKDIMTGVGKAI
+1685 ITHLKDIISGVGKAI

-1729 GKGIGWLITKAVDLA
+1729 GKGIGWLISRAVDLV

-1801 PGAGAIQK
+1801 PGAGVIQK

-1814 RSAWERM
+1814 RSTWERL

-1848 QAIAYVDGEGKPAE
+1848 QAIAYVDGEGKPVE

-1889 GTIVDALK
+1889 GAIFNGLK
-1897 SGFGS
+1897 EGFGS

-1917 PEKIADQDKDRS
+1917 PDKIADQDKDRS
-1929 DKNAYGYGTFGK
+1929 DKNAFGYGTFGK

-1972 VSGVHA
+1972 VSGVHM
-1978 VAKPLLKAG
+1978 VARPLLKAG

-2027 VVKWFFSTRMVEGII
+2027 VVKWFFSTRMVEGIV

-2120 ANALYGLATTKW
+2120 ANALYGLATSKW
-2132 FLAWVP
+2132 FLAWIPIV
-2138 FVCPIDWIARNAYYY
+2138 FPIDWIARNAYYY
-2153 IFASDEE
+2153 IFANDEE

-2235 SQKRLVGTPDA
+2235 SQKRLAGTPDA

-2281 RKAEDARREAERQAK
+2281 RKAADAKREAERKAA
-2296 KEAQEAKHNEAKKRM
+2296 KEAQDAKSEAARKRL
-2311 LGEMY
+2311 LGAMY
-2316 GDGPLTGYGS
+2316 GDGAGYGTGPAS

-2347 MVGKNVGPS
+2347 MTGKNTGPT
-2356 PMEAAKE
+2356 PIEAAKE

-2384 IAENVTLPA
+2384 NADNVTLPA
-2393 GSDPLSTDTTTQ
+2393 GSDPLSTDAVVQ

-2426 DALNAAMFGGNA
+2426 DALNASMFGGNA

-2449 ASSIGGMFGIDMFGN
+2449 ASSIGSMFGIDMFGN
-2464 SLNSGGEG
+2464 SLNSGDG
-2472 GTDGGGMPSGVV
+2472 GTTGGT
-2484 DYGKADTSG
+2484 YGGTEYTGTPDNRKLQERAKDPAFRKKMQDMWNYAS
-2493 VKSLMSKYPSYKPQ
+2493 SKWGPD
-2507 MVQAWNTAK
+2507 V
-2516 NLFGLNTARDLFRI
+2516 ARNMLAI
-2530 SYSESGWNP
+2530 SYSESRWRQDAYNQTGG
-2539 TIVNP
+2539 
-2544 SQYPAAG
+2544 AAG
-2551 LFQVVPGSR
+2551 MFQVIPR
-2560 VEWGFDGRND
+2560 YRPAWGFAPNEDPRNFS
-2570 NPINHTPEDQVIRVG
+2570 PMEQIARVG
-2585 KAMMKKMK
+2585 PKLMSQLGRHEPNVHNLYAILHYPKSLGYRPDQIVYSRGSKEYSWNHGLDRNKDGHVKAGEVTEFAAEAYPQTKKAAMEMGLTGYAVDK
-2593 EKGRDPVYKY
+2593 FNPYSVKQGTK
-2603 MYRALHLPVSV
+2603 MYTEGATLSQKAGLEA
-2614 NQDDNWYYYGKN
+2614 GN
-2626 GPRPSWYT
+2626 GP
-2634 ANKALDLDGDG
+2634 
-2645 YVRNWEVERHGMKKW
+2645 
-2660 ASADASA
+2660 
-2667 KLLGFEGFVDGS
+2667 
-2679 SASASKSSAIKPPTT
+2679 
-2694 ANILAKGI
+2694 
-2702 NDALKEKSSD
+2702 
-2712 KDNGNVKAG
+2712 AG
-2721 YGPMRHVNQTSPKWN
+2721 YGPMRHINQGSSKWN

-2743 SFKEAGC
+2743 SFKDAGC
-2750 GPAVMAMLLDKLDI
+2750 GPAVMAMLLDKLNI
-2764 KYDMA
+2764 RYDMS
-2769 ELVRKAVAMKQGP
+2769 ELVRKAIAMKDGP

-2788 KYFKIVL
+2788 KYFKAIL
-2795 AEHGV
+2795 AEHKIQ
-2800 SSAILAT
+2800 SEILGT
-2807 NVVKTFIS
+2807 NVIKTFLV
-2815 ELKAGK
+2815 ELKAGR

-2837 IGKEIKNGR
+2837 IGKEIKNNKI
-2846 LYINDPEK
+2846 YINDPEK
-2854 TSSDAITL
+2854 SNSEAISL
-2862 NDIRLRKAK
+2862 NDVRLRKAK
-2871 AILVYKVKGSV
+2871 AILIYKAKGAV
-2882 KNKLRTAIDV
+2882 ANKLRTMIDV

-2933 AIINNTTS
+2933 AIVNNNTS

-2970 IDSNIEKMT
+2970 IDSNIEKMS
-2979 KSGTNEQIGDGS
+2979 KAGTNEQIGDGS

-3065 AL
+3065 EL

>member
-14 KMSMRNLGND
+14 KMSMRNIGND
-24 LASSYFTNTINT
+24 LVSSNFSNTKNTIT
-36 ASDVK
+36 DVK
-41 NGYQEVVN
+41 NGYQEIVN
-49 SKKSSGFNGIKNRL
+49 GRKSSGLNGIKNRL
-63 KQTALFKFASDLTK
+63 KQTALFRFATDLTK

-89 KSDDDLFGFDESA
+89 KSDDEMLGIDDSA
-102 FDFDFDTSSS
+102 FDFDFNIDTSS
-112 GGDFFYD
+112 GDNFFYD

-137 NGDMA
+137 SGDMA

-176 AHSINQTIV
+176 ANSINQTIV
-185 SATSDLKAEVIEHK
+185 SATSDLKAEIIEHK

-213 VQQQKLVALQTE
+213 AQQQKLVALQTE

-249 DEKERGVPEWYNA
+249 DETERGIPEWYNSM
-262 IRKGDMLTAGKS
+262 RKGQMLESMKS
-274 AAGEAFRAIDME
+274 IGGEAVRAVDME
-286 KTQGAFGLAKA
+286 KTQGMFSIAKA
-297 MLPMLLMTMGANPF
+297 MLPMLLMAYGKNPF
-311 KFIKDFVIEGKLNK
+311 KLVNDFILEPFLNK
-325 WFGLDKFSQ
+325 KFGLGDMSKKLERTFS
-334 KIERMVGSTQDFAN
+334 STQDFVN
-348 RQFQT
+348 RQFMT
-353 MSLSSNATARAVGKA
+353 MSLSSSPTLRAMGSA

-375 LDKVATDKY
+375 IDNVKTDKY
-384 DKSGKVFFDGATREA
+384 KPSERAFFDGATREA

-420 TVYDYNKGVFKT
+420 TVYDYNKGVFRTMSEVSREYK
-432 ISQAKQEFQDN
+432 DN
-443 RPKLDYEYERLAE
+443 LPTLDYETEKLTSLIE
-456 ILKKNMKDDDRKNL
+456 KKMDEKDKKNL
-470 DDERFLKLTKY
+470 DRDRLEQLSKIIMVNLS
-481 MMENMAKSGYD
+481 KSGYD
-492 ISTLKNHNYND
+492 LASIKNHSYAD
-503 AKLHMDLKDD
+503 AKSHFNLGDKE
-513 QLSESDFYK
+513 LSESDFYK
-522 LRDLMYK
+522 LRDIFARM
-529 AETNKDTS
+529 ETDEDTARR
-537 DSFWSI
+537 FQEL
-543 NKSTKNYVWDRN
+543 NKSTKNFTNSRN
-555 NYNVDYAQNARMNGG
+555 TYNENIATTGRMTGYMPLFNGS
-570 IAMFNR
+570 NK
-576 SDLLDQGA
+576 LDGGA
-584 VVGFGGG
+584 TLGLAGGRDG
-591 KGKKMTYNYQN
+591 KGNVYNYEHPLQAEREQAILKN
-602 PMAGENI
+602 
-609 VDMSRKDGKVG
+609 KDGLVG

-625 TMSDDEIALTREFI
+625 TMSDEEVNMVREFSEENS
-639 KDNMGSL
+639 K
-646 LGLFK
+646 GLKIFK
-651 ANMANALKD
+651 GQINTFLKD
-660 LANTKLGDKLELKE
+660 IFNSDMVKKL
-674 SEVYK
+674 
-679 NLMKTSPYELE
+679 NLDSKKWYQDFMQTSPYALQS
-690 AIIGHQRK
+690 IIGFQKK
-698 IERIVSGKLA
+698 IEEITGGKL
-708 TEVFNQE
+708 TEELLNVE
-715 LDDFN
+715 LDRFD
-720 VTEKDKER
+720 VTDKDKEKIKEYL
-728 MADVLTDPTL
+728 ADTTL
-738 SEDERTKKAKAI
+738 SAEDRKKKIKDI
-750 LYHSSEFKKK
+750 LMSSSAFKKK
-760 LEEFKGKF
+760 VEELKSVFKK
-768 RDKTGIDIDEK
+768 RSGIDIDEK
-779 VESVQDAIN
+779 IQE
-788 DAKITATDVATGGT
+788 AKDTIDDVKSGGT
-802 ATDIGEKVDNAKKTI
+802 ETDLGDKVDKAKNTI
-817 KDYASK
+817 KDYALK
-823 AGDMVKDATT
+823 AKGMIKDATS
-833 SGVAKTKEF
+833 SGVEKTKEF

-1075 KPFFSKMKEKVI
+1075 KPFFAKMKEKVI

-1163 SLTEIMADST
+1163 SLTEIMADNT

-1338 LVVRRIEGGMAYY
+1338 LVVRRIEGGMTYY

-1436 NAKASDTGDAD
+1436 KAKASDTADAD

-1583 LPGKIMSFL
+1583 LPGKIISFL

-1606 TFGAFKMFLWNFPKW
+1606 TFGAFKLFLWNFPKW

-1648 FKNVAGFFKDIA
+1648 FKNVVGFFKDIA

-1801 PGAGAIQK
+1801 PGAGVIQK

-1814 RSAWERM
+1814 RSTWERL

-1902 LKDWLK
+1902 VKDWLK
-1908 KFFFGDDDD
+1908 GFFFGDDND
-1917 PEKIADQDKDRS
+1917 PDKIADQDKDRS
-1929 DKNAYGYGTFGK
+1929 DKNAFGYGTFGK
-1941 SIEKWDQFLEKGPF
+1941 GIEGWDKTLENGLF
-1955 GLKGGHIDRGL
+1955 GLRGGHIDRGL

-2011 KTHFL
+2011 KTHFV

-2153 IFASDEE
+2153 IFATDEE

-2246 ELKKV
+2246 ELKKQ

-2274 LEKKIAD
+2274 LEKKITD
-2281 RKAEDARREAERQAK
+2281 RKAADAKREAERQAK
-2296 KEAQEAKHNEAKKRM
+2296 KEAQEAKSEEARKRM
-2311 LGEMY
+2311 LGAMY
-2316 GDGPLTGYGS
+2316 GDGPLTGYGSAPDS

-2347 MVGKNVGPS
+2347 MTDKNVGLS
-2356 PMEAAKE
+2356 PIEAAKE

-2393 GSDPLSTDTTTQ
+2393 GSDPLSTDAVVQ
-2405 SADSVVSNIRDYEAG
+2405 SADSVVSNIREYEAG

-2449 ASSIGGMFGIDMFGN
+2449 ASSIGAMFGIDMFGN
-2464 SLNSGGEG
+2464 SLNSGDGSTSG
-2472 GTDGGGMPSGVV
+2472 GTYGGTEYTGTPDNRKLQERAKDPAFRKKMQDMWNYAS
-2484 DYGKADTSG
+2484 
-2493 VKSLMSKYPSYKPQ
+2493 SKWGPD
-2507 MVQAWNTAK
+2507 V
-2516 NLFGLNTARDLFRI
+2516 ARNMLAI
-2530 SYSESGWNP
+2530 SYSESRWRQDAYNKTGG
-2539 TIVNP
+2539 
-2544 SQYPAAG
+2544 AAG
-2551 LFQVVPGSR
+2551 MFQVIPKYR
-2560 VEWGFDGRND
+2560 PAWGFAPNEDPRNFSPMEQIARVGPKLMAQLGKHEP
-2570 NPINHTPEDQVIRVG
+2570 NVHNLYAILHYPKSLGYKPDQVVYSRGSLEYSWNHGLDRNKDGHV
-2585 KAMMKKMK
+2585 KAGEVTEFAAEAYPQTKKAAMEMGLTGYAVDK
-2593 EKGRDPVYKY
+2593 FNPYSVKQGTK
-2603 MYRALHLPVSV
+2603 MYTEGATLSQKAGLEA
-2614 NQDDNWYYYGKN
+2614 GN
-2626 GPRPSWYT
+2626 GP
-2634 ANKALDLDGDG
+2634 
-2645 YVRNWEVERHGMKKW
+2645 
-2660 ASADASA
+2660 
-2667 KLLGFEGFVDGS
+2667 
-2679 SASASKSSAIKPPTT
+2679 
-2694 ANILAKGI
+2694 
-2702 NDALKEKSSD
+2702 
-2712 KDNGNVKAG
+2712 AG
-2721 YGPMRHVNQTSPKWN
+2721 YGPIRHVNQTSSKWN
-2736 KLSMGGM
+2736 KLSMGGL
-2743 SFKEAGC
+2743 SFREAGC
-2750 GPAVMAMLLDKLDI
+2750 GPSVMAMLLDKLDI

-2769 ELVRKAVAMKQGP
+2769 ELVRKAIAMKQGP

-2788 KYFKIVL
+2788 SYFKSIL
-2795 AEHGV
+2795 AEHRIQ
-2800 SSAILAT
+2800 SSIVT
-2807 NVVKTFIS
+2807 SNVVKLFLA
-2815 ELKAGK
+2815 ELKAGR

-2827 VSSTGSPHFI
+2827 VSSTGAPHFI
-2837 IGKEIKNGR
+2837 IGKELRNNKI
-2846 LYINDPEK
+2846 YINDPEK
-2854 TSSDAITL
+2854 TNSEAITL
-2862 NDIRLRKAK
+2862 NDKRLRMAK
-2871 AILVYKVKGSV
+2871 AILIYKTKSAVAH
-2882 KNKLRTAIDV
+2882 KLRTAIDV

>member
-14 KMSMRNLGND
+14 KMSMRNIGND
-24 LASSYFTNTINT
+24 LVSSNFSNTKNTIT
-36 ASDVK
+36 DVK
-41 NGYQEVVN
+41 NGYQEIVN
-49 SKKSSGFNGIKNRL
+49 GRKSSGFNGIKNRL
-63 KQTALFKFASDLTK
+63 KQTALFRFATDLTK

-89 KSDDDLFGFDESA
+89 KSDDEMLGIDDSA
-102 FDFDFDTSSS
+102 FDFDFDIDTSS
-112 GGDFFYD
+112 GDNFFYD

-137 NGDMA
+137 SGDA
-142 TFGAV
+142 VTFGVV

-176 AHSINQTIV
+176 ANSINQTIV

-249 DEKERGVPEWYNA
+249 DETERGIPEWYNSM
-262 IRKGDMLTAGKS
+262 RKGQMLDSLKS
-274 AAGEAFRAIDME
+274 ISGEAVRAVDME
-286 KTQGAFGLAKA
+286 KTQGMFSIAKA
-297 MLPMLLMTMGANPF
+297 MLPMLLMAYGKNPF
-311 KFIKDFVIEGKLNK
+311 KLVNDFVLEPFLNK
-325 WFGLDKFSQ
+325 KFGLGDMSKKLERTFS
-334 KIERMVGSTQDFAN
+334 STQDFVN
-348 RQFQT
+348 RQFMT
-353 MSLSSNATARAVGKA
+353 MSLSSSPTLRAMGSA

-375 LDKVATDKY
+375 IDNVKTDKY
-384 DKSGKVFFDGATREA
+384 KPSERAFFDGATREA

-420 TVYDYNKGVFKT
+420 TVYDYNKGVFRTMSEVSREYK
-432 ISQAKQEFQDN
+432 DN
-443 RPKLDYEYERLAE
+443 LPTLDYETEKLTSLIE
-456 ILKKNMKDDDRKNL
+456 KKMDEKDKKNL
-470 DDERFLKLTKY
+470 DKDRLEQLSKIIMVNLS
-481 MMENMAKSGYD
+481 KSGYD
-492 ISTLKNHNYND
+492 LASIKNHSYAD
-503 AKLHMDLKDD
+503 AKSHFNLGDKE
-513 QLSESDFYK
+513 LSESDFYK
-522 LRDLMYK
+522 LRDIFARM
-529 AETNKDTS
+529 ETDEDTARR
-537 DSFWSI
+537 FQEL
-543 NKSTKNYVWDRN
+543 NKSTKNFTNSRN
-555 NYNVDYAQNARMNGG
+555 
-570 IAMFNR
+570 
-576 SDLLDQGA
+576 
-584 VVGFGGG
+584 
-591 KGKKMTYNYQN
+591 TYN
-602 PMAGENI
+602 ENI
-609 VDMSRKDGKVG
+609 ATTGRMTGYMPLFNGSNKLDGGATLGLAGGRDGKSNVYNYEHPLQAEREQAILKNKDGLVG

-625 TMSDDEIALTREFI
+625 TMSDEEVRMTREFSEENS
-639 KDNMGSL
+639 K
-646 LGLFK
+646 GLKIFK
-651 ANMANALKD
+651 GQINTFLKD
-660 LANTKLGDKLELKE
+660 IFNSDMVKKL
-674 SEVYK
+674 
-679 NLMKTSPYELE
+679 NLDSKKWYQDFMQTSPYALQS
-690 AIIGHQRK
+690 IIGFQKK
-698 IERIVSGKLA
+698 IEEITGGKL
-708 TEVFNQE
+708 TEELLNVE
-715 LDDFN
+715 LDRFD
-720 VTEKDKER
+720 VTDKDKEKIKEYL
-728 MADVLTDPTL
+728 ADTTL
-738 SEDERTKKAKAI
+738 SAEDRKKKIKDI
-750 LYHSSEFKKK
+750 LMSSSAFKKK
-760 LEEFKGKF
+760 VEELKSVFKK
-768 RDKTGIDIDEK
+768 RSGIDIDEK
-779 VESVQDAIN
+779 IQE
-788 DAKITATDVATGGT
+788 AKDTIDDVKSGGT
-802 ATDIGEKVDNAKKTI
+802 ETDLGDKVDKAKNTI
-817 KDYASK
+817 KDYALK
-823 AGDMVKDATT
+823 AKGMIKDATS
-833 SGVAKTKEF
+833 SGVEKTKEF

-875 GPLIGMTGLASPI
+875 GPLIGVTGLASPI

-944 LSLATPLGFIG
+944 LSMATPLGFIG

-1156 WNANKYK
+1156 WNDNKYK
-1163 SLTEIMADST
+1163 MTSLKDIDNIEG
-1173 LSDKDKKTLR
+1173 LSKKDKKTLR
-1183 KMRAKE
+1183 KMYVKE
-1189 AMRDANEKAAK
+1189 KMREHEEANAV
-1200 EATQKAKEEDE
+1200 QKAKEEDE

-1351 SDPARRKN
+1351 SDPARRKD
-1359 MVVSVDVL
+1359 MVVSVDLL

-1429 KAKGNVA
+1429 KAKGNIA

-1479 ATSAKEKLLGATS
+1479 ASSAKEKLLGATS

-1621 IFKQGWS
+1621 ILKQGWS

-1643 GFYGA
+1643 GIWGA
-1648 FKNVAGFFKDIA
+1648 FKNVVGFFKDIA

-1685 ITHLKDIMTGVGKAI
+1685 ITHLKDIITGVGKAI

-1848 QAIAYVDGEGKPAE
+1848 QAIAYVDGEGKPVE

-1877 ILGFAAWKTGLL
+1877 LLGFAAWKTGLL

-1966 QKDHAI
+1966 QRDHSI
-1972 VSGVHA
+1972 VSGVHM
-1978 VAKPLLKAG
+1978 VARPLLKAG

-2016 DAVKTWLKTSK
+2016 DAVKTWLKSSK

-2120 ANALYGLATTKW
+2120 ANALYGLATSKW
-2132 FLAWVP
+2132 FLAWIP
-2138 FVCPIDWIARNAYYY
+2138 IIFPIDWIARNAYYY
-2153 IFASDEE
+2153 IFANDEE

-2235 SQKRLVGTPDA
+2235 SQKRLAGTPDA

-2274 LEKKIAD
+2274 LERKIAD

-2384 IAENVTLPA
+2384 IADNVTLPA
-2393 GSDPLSTDTTTQ
+2393 GSDPLSTDATTQ

-2438 DFIKNLNLTAL
+2438 SFIKNLNLTAL

-2464 SLNSGGEG
+2464 SLNSGDGSTSG
-2472 GTDGGGMPSGVV
+2472 GTYGGTEYTGTPDNRKLQERAKDPAFRKKMQDMWNYAS
-2484 DYGKADTSG
+2484 
-2493 VKSLMSKYPSYKPQ
+2493 SKWGPD
-2507 MVQAWNTAK
+2507 V
-2516 NLFGLNTARDLFRI
+2516 ARNMLAI
-2530 SYSESGWNP
+2530 SYSESRWRQDAYNKTGG
-2539 TIVNP
+2539 
-2544 SQYPAAG
+2544 AAG
-2551 LFQVVPGSR
+2551 MFQVIPKYR
-2560 VEWGFDGRND
+2560 PAWGFAPNEDPRNFSPMEQIARVGPKLMSQLGRHEPTVHNLYAILHY
-2570 NPINHTPEDQVIRVG
+2570 PKSLGYKPDQVVYSRGSLEYSWNHGLDRNKDGHV
-2585 KAMMKKMK
+2585 KAGEVTEFAAEAYPQTKKAAMEMGLTGYAVDK
-2593 EKGRDPVYKY
+2593 FNPYSVKQGTK
-2603 MYRALHLPVSV
+2603 MYTEGATLSQKAGLEA
-2614 NQDDNWYYYGKN
+2614 GN
-2626 GPRPSWYT
+2626 GP
-2634 ANKALDLDGDG
+2634 
-2645 YVRNWEVERHGMKKW
+2645 
-2660 ASADASA
+2660 
-2667 KLLGFEGFVDGS
+2667 
-2679 SASASKSSAIKPPTT
+2679 
-2694 ANILAKGI
+2694 
-2702 NDALKEKSSD
+2702 
-2712 KDNGNVKAG
+2712 AG
-2721 YGPMRHVNQTSPKWN
+2721 YGPIRHVNQTSSKWN

-2743 SFKEAGC
+2743 SFREAGC
-2750 GPAVMAMLLDKLDI
+2750 GPSVMAMLLDKLDI

-2769 ELVRKAVAMKQGP
+2769 ELVRKAIAMKQGP
-2782 MGGTPM
+2782 MSGTPM
-2788 KYFKIVL
+2788 SYFKSIL
-2795 AEHGV
+2795 AEHRIQ
-2800 SSAILAT
+2800 SSIVT
-2807 NVVKTFIS
+2807 SNVVKLFLA
-2815 ELKAGK
+2815 ELKAGR

-2827 VSSTGSPHFI
+2827 VSSTGAPHFI
-2837 IGKEIKNGR
+2837 IGKELRNNKI
-2846 LYINDPEK
+2846 YINDPEK
-2854 TSSDAITL
+2854 TNSEAITL
-2862 NDIRLRKAK
+2862 NDKRLRMAK
-2871 AILVYKVKGSV
+2871 AILIYKTKSAVAH
-2882 KNKLRTAIDV
+2882 KLRTAIDV

>member
-14 KMSMRNLGND
+14 KMSMRNIGND
-24 LASSYFTNTINT
+24 LVSSNFSNTKNTIT
-36 ASDVK
+36 DVK
-41 NGYQEVVN
+41 NGYQEIVN
-49 SKKSSGFNGIKNRL
+49 GRKSSGFNGIKNRL
-63 KQTALFKFASDLTK
+63 KQTALFRFATDLTK

-89 KSDDDLFGFDESA
+89 KSDDEMLGIDDSA
-102 FDFDFDTSSS
+102 FDFDFNIDTSS
-112 GGDFFYD
+112 GDNFFYD

-137 NGDMA
+137 SGDMA

-176 AHSINQTIV
+176 ANSINQTIV
-185 SATSDLKAEVIEHK
+185 SATSDLKAEIIEHK

-213 VQQQKLVALQTE
+213 TQQQKLVALQTE

-249 DEKERGVPEWYNA
+249 DETERGIPEWYNSM
-262 IRKGDMLTAGKS
+262 RKGQMLESMKS
-274 AAGEAFRAIDME
+274 ISGEAVRAIDME
-286 KTQGAFGLAKA
+286 KTQGMFSIAKA
-297 MLPMLLMTMGANPF
+297 MLPMLLMAYGKNPF
-311 KFIKDFVIEGKLNK
+311 KLVNDFVLEPFLNK
-325 WFGLDKFSQ
+325 KFGLGDMSKKLERTFS
-334 KIERMVGSTQDFAN
+334 STQDFVN
-348 RQFQT
+348 RQFMT
-353 MSLSSNATARAVGKA
+353 MSLSSSPTLRAMGSA

-375 LDKVATDKY
+375 IDNVKTDKY
-384 DKSGKVFFDGATREA
+384 KPSERAFFDGATREA

-420 TVYDYNKGVFKT
+420 TVYDYNKGVFRTMSEVSREYK
-432 ISQAKQEFQDN
+432 DN
-443 RPKLDYEYERLAE
+443 LPTLDYETEKLTSLIE
-456 ILKKNMKDDDRKNL
+456 KKMDEKDKKNL
-470 DDERFLKLTKY
+470 DRDRLEQLSKIIMVNLS
-481 MMENMAKSGYD
+481 KSGYD
-492 ISTLKNHNYND
+492 LASIKNHSYAD
-503 AKLHMDLKDD
+503 AKSHFNLGDKE
-513 QLSESDFYK
+513 LSESDFYK
-522 LRDLMYK
+522 LRDIFARM
-529 AETNKDTS
+529 ETDEDTARR
-537 DSFWSI
+537 FQEL
-543 NKSTKNYVWDRN
+543 NKSTKNFTNSRN
-555 NYNVDYAQNARMNGG
+555 TYNENIATTGRMTGYMPLFNGS
-570 IAMFNR
+570 NK
-576 SDLLDQGA
+576 LDGGA
-584 VVGFGGG
+584 TLGLAGGRDG
-591 KGKKMTYNYQN
+591 KGNVYNYEHPLQAEREQAILKN
-602 PMAGENI
+602 
-609 VDMSRKDGKVG
+609 KDGLVG

-625 TMSDDEIALTREFI
+625 TMSDEEVRMTREFSEENS
-639 KDNMGSL
+639 K
-646 LGLFK
+646 GLKIFK
-651 ANMANALKD
+651 GQINTFLKD
-660 LANTKLGDKLELKE
+660 IFNSDMVKKL
-674 SEVYK
+674 
-679 NLMKTSPYELE
+679 NLDSKKWYQDFMQTSPYALQS
-690 AIIGHQRK
+690 IIGFQKK
-698 IERIVSGKLA
+698 IEEITGGKL
-708 TEVFNQE
+708 TEELLNVE
-715 LDDFN
+715 LDRFD
-720 VTEKDKER
+720 VTDKDKEKIKEYL
-728 MADVLTDPTL
+728 ADTTL
-738 SEDERTKKAKAI
+738 SAEDRKKKIKDI
-750 LYHSSEFKKK
+750 LMSSSAFKKK
-760 LEEFKGKF
+760 VEELKSVFKK
-768 RDKTGIDIDEK
+768 RSGIDIDEK
-779 VESVQDAIN
+779 IQE
-788 DAKITATDVATGGT
+788 AKDTIDDIKSGGT
-802 ATDIGEKVDNAKKTI
+802 ETDLGDKVDNVKNTI
-817 KDYASK
+817 KDYAVK
-823 AGDMVKDATT
+823 ARDTIKDATK
-833 SGVAKTKEF
+833 SGVEKTKEF

-857 MIGVAGIGIFKT
+857 MIGAAGVGIFKT

-991 KTWMIGDKES
+991 KVWMIGDKES

-1156 WNANKYK
+1156 WNDNKYK
-1163 SLTEIMADST
+1163 MTSLKDIDNIEG
-1173 LSDKDKKTLR
+1173 LSKKDKKTLR
-1183 KMRAKE
+1183 KMYVKE
-1189 AMRDANEKAAK
+1189 KMREHEEANAV
-1200 EATQKAKEEDE
+1200 QKAKEEDE

-1338 LVVRRIEGGMAYY
+1338 LVVRRIEGGMVYY

-1359 MVVSVDVL
+1359 MVVSVDLL

-1436 NAKASDTGDAD
+1436 NAKTSDTADAD

-1628 KIVKPMLSLGFNMIK
+1628 KIVKPMLNLGLNMIK

-1648 FKNVAGFFKDIA
+1648 FKNVVGFFKDIA

-1814 RSAWERM
+1814 RSTWERL

-1862 EKKETSWWEKLFGGL
+1862 EKKETSWWEKLLGIGALGFGLWKSGILGKLFDVLSGLKDKLFEFLGVKDNKEEDFKDKPSRDRPAFGYGAFGDLVEWKDQILEKTGVTGSLNRDRERNMAYSSWAHLGLKLGTKVGVTQLAVKGAKKGFKAISSQILKEIAEFGASSFGKKLFGKEAKGGL
-1877 ILGFAAWKTGLL
+1877 SKVFKMLMEKATKAAEKKVAQ
-1889 GTIVDALK
+1889 GTAEATVRTA
-1897 SGFGS
+1897 
-1902 LKDWLK
+1902 
-1908 KFFFGDDDD
+1908 
-1917 PEKIADQDKDRS
+1917 
-1929 DKNAYGYGTFGK
+1929 AYG
-1941 SIEKWDQFLEKGPF
+1941 
-1955 GLKGGHIDRGL
+1955 
-1966 QKDHAI
+1966 
-1972 VSGVHA
+1972 
-1978 VAKPLLKAG
+1978 
-1987 AKIGLTQAAYRGG
+1987 
-2000 KAMTTAAFSWV
+2000 
-2011 KTHFL
+2011 
-2016 DAVKTWLKTSK
+2016 
-2027 VVKWFFSTRMVEGII
+2027 
-2042 KFFAKFGEKAAK
+2042 
-2054 DGAKAVAK
+2054 
-2062 NTAETTLRSAAY
+2062 
-2074 VAPPVGFIVD
+2074 APPVGLLID
-2084 ALFFIGEFLW
+2084 ALFALGNFIY
-2094 GMWKSSDIMGLN
+2094 GMWNAKDIMGLT
-2106 SNKVTWSMRLAVGF
+2106 KVSWKMRFAVGF
-2120 ANALYGLATTKW
+2120 ASAVYDIFSSKLVFAWIPIVVPLE
-2132 FLAWVP
+2132 FLA
-2138 FVCPIDWIARNAYYY
+2138 RNIYYY
-2153 IFASDEE
+2153 CIANDEE
-2160 KAEYDKNHEEWEKD
+2160 KIAYDKDHAKWE
-2174 MKKLLEEEERKN
+2174 
-2186 KDQRAIEERLAKERM
+2186 
-2201 KIVDGAMDINDDSG
+2201 
-2215 WDYKPMTTTTN
+2215 
-2226 LDAEAAEVE
+2226 
-2235 SQKRLVGTPDA
+2235 
-2246 ELKKV
+2246 ELKKEEDEKERR
-2251 ALEQSSKY
+2251 AREAQEKNMKQLQETSKDFEDGFKY
-2259 TKEGKEAEDNKKRAE
+2259 TDTGFFDIDTSAIKAPSLSQAE
-2274 LEKKIAD
+2274 LD
-2281 RKAEDARREAERQAK
+2281 RMNAQVKQNTVNA
-2296 KEAQEAKHNEAKKRM
+2296 EAQEAERNKRYQENKEKARKDRDESVKRM
-2311 LGEMY
+2311 IYTDDG
-2316 GDGPLTGYGS
+2316 GNQVGAGPLTGYGP

-2393 GSDPLSTDTTTQ
+2393 GSDPLSTDAVVQ

-2464 SLNSGGEG
+2464 SLNSGDG

-2493 VKSLMSKYPSYKPQ
+2493 VKSLMSKHPSYKPQ

-2679 SASASKSSAIKPPTT
+2679 SATASKSSAIKPPTT

>member
-185 SATSDLKAEVIEHK
+185 SATADLKAEVIEHK

-470 DDERFLKLTKY
+470 DEERFLKLTKY
-481 MMENMAKSGYD
+481 MMENMSKSGYD
-492 ISTLKNHNYND
+492 IATLKNHNYND

-660 LANTKLGDKLELKE
+660 LADTKLGDKLGLKE

-698 IERIVSGKLA
+698 IERIISGKLA

-750 LYHSSEFKKK
+750 LYGSSEFKKK

-768 RDKTGIDIDEK
+768 KKKTGIDIDEK

-788 DAKITATDVATGGT
+788 DAKVTATDVATGGT

-955 PVNAALAGLAISIAG
+955 PVNAALAGLAVSIAG

-991 KTWMIGDKES
+991 KVWMIGDKES

-1075 KPFFSKMKEKVI
+1075 KPFFAKMKEKVI

-1147 ANMSAKEKL
+1147 ANMSAK
-1156 WNANKYK
+1156 
-1163 SLTEIMADST
+1163 
-1173 LSDKDKKTLR
+1173 
-1183 KMRAKE
+1183 
-1189 AMRDANEKAAK
+1189 
-1200 EATQKAKEEDE
+1200 
-1211 KDKEGKSGQ
+1211 
-1220 GIWDTATKYY
+1220 
-1230 FNQNKITSKIFG
+1230 
-1242 AFMGN
+1242 
-1247 STLCGLAALAQA
+1247 
-1259 ISAVLDTKVE
+1259 
-1269 PAMLA
+1269 
-1274 KRSFGWVGSRDG
+1274 
-1286 VSPEFMLE
+1286 
-1294 VCRKFGIGARYMKN
+1294 
-1308 PKAETM
+1308 
-1314 KKILKK
+1314 
-1320 DTIMIVEV
+1320 
-1328 DDFETDNLHY
+1328 
-1338 LVVRRIEGGMAYY
+1338 
-1351 SDPARRKN
+1351 
-1359 MVVSVDVL
+1359 
-1367 EAKARRAVYLYRK
+1367 
-1380 ADTSSQVA
+1380 
-1388 TGAPSVPITKEAE
+1388 
-1401 VIDPQKMV
+1401 
-1409 NEAKEA
+1409 
-1415 RMNGIV
+1415 
-1421 GTVKDLIN
+1421 
-1429 KAKGNVA
+1429 
-1436 NAKASDTGDAD
+1436 
-1447 EILEADGSKVKPGLI
+1447 
-1462 SKIKG
+1462 
-1467 LYNSAKDRVVGA
+1467 
-1479 ATSAKEKLLGATS
+1479 
-1492 KKKAAEYMTGK
+1492 
-1503 KSDLYI
+1503 
-1509 MLKDWKK
+1509 
-1516 KYQEDAIRLKETI
+1516 
-1529 ELQTSSLAYNAE
+1529 
-1541 YIKRI
+1541 
-1546 LVKVHGDIPGFGD
+1546 
-1559 KDIKN
+1559 
-1564 RHFSKL
+1564 
-1570 GNWFKRQWRRAKA
+1570 
-1583 LPGKIMSFL
+1583 
-1592 YTKFLQPIWDATKK
+1592 
-1606 TFGAFKMFLWNFPKW
+1606 
-1621 IFKQGWS
+1621 
-1628 KIVKPMLSLGFNMIK
+1628 
-1643 GFYGA
+1643 
-1648 FKNVAGFFKDIA
+1648 
-1660 VGFVKGVGTVFR
+1660 
-1672 MAVKGLFDSVVYT
+1672 
-1685 ITHLKDIMTGVGKAI
+1685 
-1700 WTAVKGVGH
+1700 
-1709 FIKWGVEAIG
+1709 
-1719 STIKWTVETI
+1719 
-1729 GKGIGWLITKAVDLA
+1729 
-1744 GFVGRSILGLFG
+1744 
-1756 MKRKAALQE
+1756 
-1765 VFVVGGTLDS
+1765 
-1775 VRVVEVVKAVG
+1775 
-1786 AVDLEYT
+1786 
-1793 ESLEKKLG
+1793 
-1801 PGAGAIQK
+1801 
-1809 AIRSG
+1809 
-1814 RSAWERM
+1814 
-1821 TGRRKSPN
+1821 
-1829 MKSGEEYAKIDKKQ
+1829 
-1843 DAEAQ
+1843 
-1848 QAIAYVDGEGKPAE
+1848 
-1862 EKKETSWWEKLFGGL
+1862 
-1877 ILGFAAWKTGLL
+1877 
-1889 GTIVDALK
+1889 
-1897 SGFGS
+1897 
-1902 LKDWLK
+1902 
-1908 KFFFGDDDD
+1908 
-1917 PEKIADQDKDRS
+1917 
-1929 DKNAYGYGTFGK
+1929 
-1941 SIEKWDQFLEKGPF
+1941 
-1955 GLKGGHIDRGL
+1955 
-1966 QKDHAI
+1966 
-1972 VSGVHA
+1972 
-1978 VAKPLLKAG
+1978 
-1987 AKIGLTQAAYRGG
+1987 
-2000 KAMTTAAFSWV
+2000 
-2011 KTHFL
+2011 
-2016 DAVKTWLKTSK
+2016 
-2027 VVKWFFSTRMVEGII
+2027 
-2042 KFFAKFGEKAAK
+2042 
-2054 DGAKAVAK
+2054 
-2062 NTAETTLRSAAY
+2062 
-2074 VAPPVGFIVD
+2074 
-2084 ALFFIGEFLW
+2084 
-2094 GMWKSSDIMGLN
+2094 
-2106 SNKVTWSMRLAVGF
+2106 
-2120 ANALYGLATTKW
+2120 
-2132 FLAWVP
+2132 
-2138 FVCPIDWIARNAYYY
+2138 
-2153 IFASDEE
+2153 
-2160 KAEYDKNHEEWEKD
+2160 
-2174 MKKLLEEEERKN
+2174 
-2186 KDQRAIEERLAKERM
+2186 
-2201 KIVDGAMDINDDSG
+2201 
-2215 WDYKPMTTTTN
+2215 
-2226 LDAEAAEVE
+2226 
-2235 SQKRLVGTPDA
+2235 
-2246 ELKKV
+2246 
-2251 ALEQSSKY
+2251 
-2259 TKEGKEAEDNKKRAE
+2259 
-2274 LEKKIAD
+2274 
-2281 RKAEDARREAERQAK
+2281 
-2296 KEAQEAKHNEAKKRM
+2296 
-2311 LGEMY
+2311 
-2316 GDGPLTGYGS
+2316 
-2326 ISVMTEE
+2326 
-2333 QKKKL
+2333 
-2338 KAGNNMFNR
+2338 
-2347 MVGKNVGPS
+2347 
-2356 PMEAAKE
+2356 
-2363 AIKNGQ
+2363 
-2369 DPNAAAKAAA
+2369 
-2379 DGQSV
+2379 
-2384 IAENVTLPA
+2384 
-2393 GSDPLSTDTTTQ
+2393 
-2405 SADSVVSNIRDYEAG
+2405 
-2420 PSNAMT
+2420 
-2426 DALNAAMFGGNA
+2426 
-2438 DFIKNLNLTAL
+2438 
-2449 ASSIGGMFGIDMFGN
+2449 
-2464 SLNSGGEG
+2464 
-2472 GTDGGGMPSGVV
+2472 
-2484 DYGKADTSG
+2484 
-2493 VKSLMSKYPSYKPQ
+2493 
-2507 MVQAWNTAK
+2507 
-2516 NLFGLNTARDLFRI
+2516 
-2530 SYSESGWNP
+2530 
-2539 TIVNP
+2539 
-2544 SQYPAAG
+2544 
-2551 LFQVVPGSR
+2551 
-2560 VEWGFDGRND
+2560 
-2570 NPINHTPEDQVIRVG
+2570 
-2585 KAMMKKMK
+2585 
-2593 EKGRDPVYKY
+2593 
-2603 MYRALHLPVSV
+2603 
-2614 NQDDNWYYYGKN
+2614 
-2626 GPRPSWYT
+2626 
-2634 ANKALDLDGDG
+2634 
-2645 YVRNWEVERHGMKKW
+2645 
-2660 ASADASA
+2660 
-2667 KLLGFEGFVDGS
+2667 
-2679 SASASKSSAIKPPTT
+2679 
-2694 ANILAKGI
+2694 
-2702 NDALKEKSSD
+2702 
-2712 KDNGNVKAG
+2712 
-2721 YGPMRHVNQTSPKWN
+2721 
-2736 KLSMGGM
+2736 
-2743 SFKEAGC
+2743 
-2750 GPAVMAMLLDKLDI
+2750 
-2764 KYDMA
+2764 
-2769 ELVRKAVAMKQGP
+2769 
-2782 MGGTPM
+2782 
-2788 KYFKIVL
+2788 
-2795 AEHGV
+2795 
-2800 SSAILAT
+2800 
-2807 NVVKTFIS
+2807 
-2815 ELKAGK
+2815 
-2821 SPILLT
+2821 
-2827 VSSTGSPHFI
+2827 
-2837 IGKEIKNGR
+2837 
-2846 LYINDPEK
+2846 
-2854 TSSDAITL
+2854 
-2862 NDIRLRKAK
+2862 
-2871 AILVYKVKGSV
+2871 
-2882 KNKLRTAIDV
+2882 
-2892 VKGGYGAVKS
+2892 
-2902 FIAPKFEGFGN
+2902 
-2913 AREAIYNV
+2913 
-2921 VERMVKSGAYGP
+2921 
-2933 AIINNTTS
+2933 
-2941 NNFDD
+2941 
-2946 ATKVIKAVK
+2946 
-2955 HAQSSSKNVTDLLSS
+2955 
-2970 IDSNIEKMT
+2970 
-2979 KSGTNEQIGDGS
+2979 
-2991 ILSSILTEV
+2991 
-3000 KNTNAYLA
+3000 
-3008 KLIEVM
+3008 
-3014 ANAVSGGNSKLTV
+3014 
-3027 NGRNIMTT
+3027 
-3035 VGGIPQPVTNGVSPD
+3035 
-3050 TVDFY
+3050 
-3055 RTVDRIVRGQ
+3055 
-3065 AL
+3065 

>member
-14 KMSMRNLGND
+14 KMSMRNIGND
-24 LASSYFTNTINT
+24 LVSSNFSNTKNTIT
-36 ASDVK
+36 DVK
-41 NGYQEVVN
+41 NGYQEIVN
-49 SKKSSGFNGIKNRL
+49 GRKSSGFNGIKNRL
-63 KQTALFKFASDLTK
+63 KQTALFRFATDLTK

-89 KSDDDLFGFDESA
+89 KSDDEMLGIDDSA
-102 FDFDFDTSSS
+102 FDFDFDIDTSS
-112 GGDFFYD
+112 GDNFFYD

-137 NGDMA
+137 SGDMA

-176 AHSINQTIV
+176 ANSINQTIV
-185 SATSDLKAEVIEHK
+185 SATSDLKAEIIEHK

-213 VQQQKLVALQTE
+213 AQQQKLVALQTE

-249 DEKERGVPEWYNA
+249 DETERGIPEWYNTM
-262 IRKGDMLTAGKS
+262 RKGQMLDSLKS
-274 AAGEAFRAIDME
+274 IGGEAVRAIDME
-286 KTQGAFGLAKA
+286 KTQGMFSIAKA
-297 MLPMLLMTMGANPF
+297 MLPMLLMAYGKNPF
-311 KFIKDFVIEGKLNK
+311 KLVNDFILEPFLNK
-325 WFGLDKFSQ
+325 KFGLGDMSKKLERTFS
-334 KIERMVGSTQDFAN
+334 STQDFVN
-348 RQFQT
+348 RQFMT
-353 MSLSSNATARAVGKA
+353 MSLSSSPTLRAMGSA

-375 LDKVATDKY
+375 IDNVKTDKY
-384 DKSGKVFFDGATREA
+384 KPSERAFFDGATREA

-420 TVYDYNKGVFKT
+420 TVYDYNKGVFRTMSEVSREYK
-432 ISQAKQEFQDN
+432 DN
-443 RPKLDYEYERLAE
+443 LPTLDYETEKLTSLIE
-456 ILKKNMKDDDRKNL
+456 KKMDEKDKKNL
-470 DDERFLKLTKY
+470 DRDRLEQLSKIIMVNLS
-481 MMENMAKSGYD
+481 KSGYD
-492 ISTLKNHNYND
+492 LASIKNHSYAD
-503 AKLHMDLKDD
+503 AKSHFNLGDKE
-513 QLSESDFYK
+513 LSESDFYK
-522 LRDLMYK
+522 LRDIFARM
-529 AETNKDTS
+529 ETDEDTARR
-537 DSFWSI
+537 FQEL
-543 NKSTKNYVWDRN
+543 NKSTKNFTNSRN
-555 NYNVDYAQNARMNGG
+555 TYNENIATTGRMTGYMPLFNGS
-570 IAMFNR
+570 NK
-576 SDLLDQGA
+576 LDGGA
-584 VVGFGGG
+584 TLGLAGGRDG
-591 KGKKMTYNYQN
+591 KGNVYNYEHPLQAEREQAILKN
-602 PMAGENI
+602 
-609 VDMSRKDGKVG
+609 KDGLVG

-625 TMSDDEIALTREFI
+625 TMSDEEVSMTREFSEENS
-639 KDNMGSL
+639 K
-646 LGLFK
+646 GLKIFK
-651 ANMANALKD
+651 GQINTFLKD
-660 LANTKLGDKLELKE
+660 IFNSDMVKKL
-674 SEVYK
+674 
-679 NLMKTSPYELE
+679 NLDSKKWYQDFMQTSPYALQS
-690 AIIGHQRK
+690 IIGFQKK
-698 IERIVSGKLA
+698 IEEITGGKL
-708 TEVFNQE
+708 TEELLNVE
-715 LDDFN
+715 LDRFD
-720 VTEKDKER
+720 VTDKDKEKIKEYL
-728 MADVLTDPTL
+728 ADTTL
-738 SEDERTKKAKAI
+738 SAEDRKKKIKDI
-750 LYHSSEFKKK
+750 LMSSSSFKKK
-760 LEEFKGKF
+760 VEELKSVFKK
-768 RDKTGIDIDEK
+768 RSGIDIDEK
-779 VESVQDAIN
+779 IQE
-788 DAKITATDVATGGT
+788 AKDTIDDIKSGGT
-802 ATDIGEKVDNAKKTI
+802 ETDLGDKVDKAKNTI
-817 KDYASK
+817 KDYAVK
-823 AGDMVKDATT
+823 ARDTIKDATS
-833 SGVAKTKEF
+833 SGIAKTKEF

-857 MIGVAGIGIFKT
+857 MIGAAGVGIFKT

-1075 KPFFSKMKEKVI
+1075 KPFFAKMKEKVI

-1436 NAKASDTGDAD
+1436 NAKASDAGDAD

-1479 ATSAKEKLLGATS
+1479 ASSAKEKLLGATS

-1643 GFYGA
+1643 GIWGA
-1648 FKNVAGFFKDIA
+1648 VRNVAGFFKDIA

-1848 QAIAYVDGEGKPAE
+1848 QAITYVDGEGKPAE

-1902 LKDWLK
+1902 VKDWLK
-1908 KFFFGDDDD
+1908 GFFFGDDND
-1917 PEKIADQDKDRS
+1917 PDKIADQDKDRS
-1929 DKNAYGYGTFGK
+1929 DKNAFGYGTFGK
-1941 SIEKWDQFLEKGPF
+1941 GIEGWDKTLENGLF

-2027 VVKWFFSTRMVEGII
+2027 VVKWFFSTRMVEGIV

-2153 IFASDEE
+2153 IFANDEE

-2246 ELKKV
+2246 ELKKQ

-2281 RKAEDARREAERQAK
+2281 RKAADAKREAERQAK
-2296 KEAQEAKHNEAKKRM
+2296 KEAQEAKSEEARKRM
-2311 LGEMY
+2311 LGAMY
-2316 GDGPLTGYGS
+2316 GDGPLTGYGSAPDS

-2347 MVGKNVGPS
+2347 MTGKNVGLS
-2356 PMEAAKE
+2356 PIEAAKE

-2393 GSDPLSTDTTTQ
+2393 GSDPLSTDAVVQ
-2405 SADSVVSNIRDYEAG
+2405 SADSVVSNIREYEAG

-2449 ASSIGGMFGIDMFGN
+2449 ASSIGAMFGIDMFGN
-2464 SLNSGGEG
+2464 SLNLGDGSTSGGTYG
-2472 GTDGGGMPSGVV
+2472 GTEYTGTPDNRKLQERAKDPAFRKKMQDMWNYAS
-2484 DYGKADTSG
+2484 
-2493 VKSLMSKYPSYKPQ
+2493 SKWGPD
-2507 MVQAWNTAK
+2507 V
-2516 NLFGLNTARDLFRI
+2516 ARNMLAI
-2530 SYSESGWNP
+2530 SYSESRWRQDAYNKTGG
-2539 TIVNP
+2539 
-2544 SQYPAAG
+2544 AAG
-2551 LFQVVPGSR
+2551 MFQVIPKYR
-2560 VEWGFDGRND
+2560 PAWGFAPNEDPRNFSPMEQIARVGPKLMSQLGRHEPTVHNLYAILHY
-2570 NPINHTPEDQVIRVG
+2570 PKSLGYKPDQVVYSRGSLEYSWNHGLDRNKDGHV
-2585 KAMMKKMK
+2585 KAGEVTEFAAEAYPQTKKAAMEMGLTGYAVDK
-2593 EKGRDPVYKY
+2593 FNPYSVKQGTK
-2603 MYRALHLPVSV
+2603 MYTEGATLSQKAGLEA
-2614 NQDDNWYYYGKN
+2614 GN
-2626 GPRPSWYT
+2626 GP
-2634 ANKALDLDGDG
+2634 
-2645 YVRNWEVERHGMKKW
+2645 
-2660 ASADASA
+2660 
-2667 KLLGFEGFVDGS
+2667 
-2679 SASASKSSAIKPPTT
+2679 
-2694 ANILAKGI
+2694 
-2702 NDALKEKSSD
+2702 
-2712 KDNGNVKAG
+2712 AG
-2721 YGPMRHVNQTSPKWN
+2721 YGPIRHVNQTSSKWN

-2743 SFKEAGC
+2743 SFREAGC
-2750 GPAVMAMLLDKLDI
+2750 GPSVMAMLLDKLDI

-2769 ELVRKAVAMKQGP
+2769 ELVRKAIAMKQGP
-2782 MGGTPM
+2782 MSGTPM
-2788 KYFKIVL
+2788 SYFKSIL
-2795 AEHGV
+2795 AEHRIQ
-2800 SSAILAT
+2800 SSIVT
-2807 NVVKTFIS
+2807 SNVVKLFLA
-2815 ELKAGK
+2815 ELKAGR

-2827 VSSTGSPHFI
+2827 VSSTGAPHFI
-2837 IGKEIKNGR
+2837 IGKELRNNKI
-2846 LYINDPEK
+2846 YINDPEK
-2854 TSSDAITL
+2854 TNSEAITL
-2862 NDIRLRKAK
+2862 NDKRLRMAK
-2871 AILVYKVKGSV
+2871 AILIYKTKSAVAH
-2882 KNKLRTAIDV
+2882 KLRTAIDV

>member
-14 KMSMRNLGND
+14 KMSMRNIGND
-24 LASSYFTNTINT
+24 LVSSNFSNTKNTIT
-36 ASDVK
+36 DVK
-41 NGYQEVVN
+41 NGYQEIVN
-49 SKKSSGFNGIKNRL
+49 GRKSSGFNGIKNRL
-63 KQTALFKFASDLTK
+63 KQTALFRFATDLTK

-89 KSDDDLFGFDESA
+89 KSDDEMLGIDDSA
-102 FDFDFDTSSS
+102 FDFDFDIDTSS
-112 GGDFFYD
+112 GDNFFYD

-137 NGDMA
+137 SGDA
-142 TFGAV
+142 VTFGVV

-176 AHSINQTIV
+176 ANSINQTIV
-185 SATSDLKAEVIEHK
+185 SATSDLKAEIIEHK

-213 VQQQKLVALQTE
+213 VQQQKLVTLQTE

-249 DEKERGVPEWYNA
+249 DETERGIPEWYNSM
-262 IRKGDMLTAGKS
+262 RKGQMLDSIKS
-274 AAGEAFRAIDME
+274 IGGEAVRAIDME
-286 KTQGAFGLAKA
+286 KTQGMFSIAKA
-297 MLPMLLMTMGANPF
+297 MLPMLLMAYGKNPF
-311 KFIKDFVIEGKLNK
+311 KLVNDFILEPFLNK
-325 WFGLDKFSQ
+325 KFGLGDMSKKLERTFS
-334 KIERMVGSTQDFAN
+334 STQDFVN
-348 RQFQT
+348 RQFMT
-353 MSLSSNATARAVGKA
+353 MSLSSSPTLRAMGSA

-375 LDKVATDKY
+375 IDNVKTDKY
-384 DKSGKVFFDGATREA
+384 KPSERAFFDGATREA

-420 TVYDYNKGVFKT
+420 TVYDYNKGVFRTMSEVSREYK
-432 ISQAKQEFQDN
+432 DN
-443 RPKLDYEYERLAE
+443 LPTLDYETEKLTSLIE
-456 ILKKNMKDDDRKNL
+456 KKMDEKDKKNL
-470 DDERFLKLTKY
+470 DRDRLEQLSKIIMVNLS
-481 MMENMAKSGYD
+481 KSGYD
-492 ISTLKNHNYND
+492 LASIKNHSYAD
-503 AKLHMDLKDD
+503 AKSHFNLGDKE
-513 QLSESDFYK
+513 LSESDFYK
-522 LRDLMYK
+522 LRDIFARM
-529 AETNKDTS
+529 ETDEDTARR
-537 DSFWSI
+537 FQEL
-543 NKSTKNYVWDRN
+543 NKSTKNFTNSRN
-555 NYNVDYAQNARMNGG
+555 TYNENIATTGRMTGYMPLFNGS
-570 IAMFNR
+570 NK
-576 SDLLDQGA
+576 LDGGA
-584 VVGFGGG
+584 TLGLAGGRDG
-591 KGKKMTYNYQN
+591 KGNVYNYEHPLQAEREQAILKN
-602 PMAGENI
+602 
-609 VDMSRKDGKVG
+609 KDGLVG

-625 TMSDDEIALTREFI
+625 TMSDEEVRMTREFSEENS
-639 KDNMGSL
+639 K
-646 LGLFK
+646 GLKIFK
-651 ANMANALKD
+651 GQINTFLKD
-660 LANTKLGDKLELKE
+660 IFNSDMVKKL
-674 SEVYK
+674 
-679 NLMKTSPYELE
+679 NLDSKKWYQDFMQTSPYALQS
-690 AIIGHQRK
+690 IIGFQKK
-698 IERIVSGKLA
+698 IEEITGGKL
-708 TEVFNQE
+708 TEELLNVE
-715 LDDFN
+715 LDRFD
-720 VTEKDKER
+720 VTDKDKEKIKEYL
-728 MADVLTDPTL
+728 ADTTL
-738 SEDERTKKAKAI
+738 SAEDRKKKIKDI
-750 LYHSSEFKKK
+750 LMSSSAFKKK
-760 LEEFKGKF
+760 VEELKSVFKK
-768 RDKTGIDIDEK
+768 RSGIDIDEK
-779 VESVQDAIN
+779 IQE
-788 DAKITATDVATGGT
+788 AKDTIDDIKSGGT
-802 ATDIGEKVDNAKKTI
+802 ETDLGDKVDKAKNTI
-817 KDYASK
+817 KDYALK
-823 AGDMVKDATT
+823 AKGMIKDATS
-833 SGVAKTKEF
+833 SGVEKTKEF

-991 KTWMIGDKES
+991 KVWMIGDKES

-1075 KPFFSKMKEKVI
+1075 KPFFAKMKEKVI

-1156 WNANKYK
+1156 WNDNKYK
-1163 SLTEIMADST
+1163 MTSLKDIDNIEG
-1173 LSDKDKKTLR
+1173 LSKKDKKTLR
-1183 KMRAKE
+1183 KMYVKE
-1189 AMRDANEKAAK
+1189 KMREHEEANAV
-1200 EATQKAKEEDE
+1200 QKAKEEDE

-1359 MVVSVDVL
+1359 MVVSVDLL

-1388 TGAPSVPITKEAE
+1388 TGAPSVPVTKEAE

-1436 NAKASDTGDAD
+1436 KAKASDTADAD

-1628 KIVKPMLSLGFNMIK
+1628 KIVKPMLNLGFNMIK

-1648 FKNVAGFFKDIA
+1648 FKNVVGFFKDIA

-1801 PGAGAIQK
+1801 PGAGVIQK

-1862 EKKETSWWEKLFGGL
+1862 EKKETSWWEKLLGIGALGFGLWKSGILGKLFDVLSGLKDKLFEFLGVKDNKEEDFKDKPSRDRPAFGYGAFGDLVEWKDQILEKTGVTGSLNRDRERNMAYSSWAHLGLKLGTKVGVTQLAVKGAKKGFKAISSQILKEIAEFGASSFGKKLFGKEAKGGL
-1877 ILGFAAWKTGLL
+1877 SKVFKMLMEKATKAAEKKVAQ
-1889 GTIVDALK
+1889 GTAEATVRTA
-1897 SGFGS
+1897 
-1902 LKDWLK
+1902 
-1908 KFFFGDDDD
+1908 
-1917 PEKIADQDKDRS
+1917 
-1929 DKNAYGYGTFGK
+1929 AYG
-1941 SIEKWDQFLEKGPF
+1941 
-1955 GLKGGHIDRGL
+1955 
-1966 QKDHAI
+1966 
-1972 VSGVHA
+1972 
-1978 VAKPLLKAG
+1978 
-1987 AKIGLTQAAYRGG
+1987 
-2000 KAMTTAAFSWV
+2000 
-2011 KTHFL
+2011 
-2016 DAVKTWLKTSK
+2016 
-2027 VVKWFFSTRMVEGII
+2027 
-2042 KFFAKFGEKAAK
+2042 
-2054 DGAKAVAK
+2054 
-2062 NTAETTLRSAAY
+2062 
-2074 VAPPVGFIVD
+2074 APPVGLLID
-2084 ALFFIGEFLW
+2084 ALFALGNFIY
-2094 GMWKSSDIMGLN
+2094 GMWNAKDIMGLT
-2106 SNKVTWSMRLAVGF
+2106 KVSWKMRFAVGF
-2120 ANALYGLATTKW
+2120 ASAVYDIFSSKLVFAWIPIVVPLE
-2132 FLAWVP
+2132 FLA
-2138 FVCPIDWIARNAYYY
+2138 RNIYYY
-2153 IFASDEE
+2153 CIANDEE
-2160 KAEYDKNHEEWEKD
+2160 KIAYDKDHAKWE
-2174 MKKLLEEEERKN
+2174 
-2186 KDQRAIEERLAKERM
+2186 
-2201 KIVDGAMDINDDSG
+2201 
-2215 WDYKPMTTTTN
+2215 
-2226 LDAEAAEVE
+2226 
-2235 SQKRLVGTPDA
+2235 
-2246 ELKKV
+2246 ELKK
-2251 ALEQSSKY
+2251 AEDEKERKAREAQEKNMKQLQETSKDFEDGFKY
-2259 TKEGKEAEDNKKRAE
+2259 TDTGFFDIDTTAIKAPSLSQAE
-2274 LEKKIAD
+2274 LD
-2281 RKAEDARREAERQAK
+2281 RMNAQVKQNTVNA
-2296 KEAQEAKHNEAKKRM
+2296 EAQEAERNKRYQENKEKARKDRDESVKRM
-2311 LGEMY
+2311 MY
-2316 GDGPLTGYGS
+2316 TDDGGNTVGAGPLAGYGS

-2393 GSDPLSTDTTTQ
+2393 GSDPLSTDAVVQ

-2420 PSNAMT
+2420 PSNSMT

-2464 SLNSGGEG
+2464 SLNSGDG

-2626 GPRPSWYT
+2626 GPRPSWYK
-2634 ANKALDLDGDG
+2634 ANSALDLDGDG

-2679 SASASKSSAIKPPTT
+2679 SATASKSSAIKPPTT
-2694 ANILAKGI
+2694 TNILAKGI

-2712 KDNGNVKAG
+2712 KGSDNGNVKAG